1 MLEDQVAFLLQK
13 YLGNYV
19 RGLSKEALKISV
31 WRAGVSSEY
40 YDETDEQGTQC
51 DVELTNMQLKPEA
64 LNSLK
69 LPVRV
74 KAGFLGSVKLKV
86 PWSRLGQEP
95 VLVYLDRIFILA
107 EPATQVEG
115 CSEEAVQEAKR
126 SRVRE
131 MEIKLLERQ
140 QQLKTELNSSWL
152 GSFISTIIGNIKL
165 SIGNIHIR
173 YEDVES
179 NPGHPFAAGLVLSK
193 LAAVT
198 VDDLGKETFAT
209 GGDLDRVKKSV
220 ELESLALYFDSD
232 SSPWSMDKPWEDL
245 TPSEWSQVFE
255 FREQDGS
262 ASVSKKHTYILQP
275 ISGKAKYTKIQLTEA
290 KKTGQ
295 ALQNAAVDLDD
306 VTLSL
311 SKNGYRDIL
320 KMADNF
326 SSFNQRLRY
335 AHLRPSVPVRS
346 DPRAWWKYAYK
357 VVTQQM
363 KKASGSLSWEQL
375 LRNARLR
382 KTYVSLYASLLKSDM
397 SRMVVDDHE
406 EIRKLD
412 RELDMEVILQW
423 RMLAHKFV
431 EQSAETHQYSQQ
443 NKKQSWWSFGWT
455 GSSKDEEDTSS
466 FSDEDWER
474 LNQII
479 GYKESNEY
487 IPGQQDMKLMQFYF
501 EIRMKHNASKL
512 TVDDSEC
519 LADLSCQDF
528 CCNLKMYPEAKI
540 FDLKLGSYRLL
551 SPHGLLAESASAV
564 DSFVGIFSYKPFDEQ
579 LDWSLAAKGSP
590 CYITYLKDSID
601 EIVAFFKS
609 SPTISQ
615 TLALDTA
622 AAVQMTLDEVKRT
635 AQQQVTR
642 VLKDQSRSLLGCCLM
657 YDITPVR
664 FSLNMDI
671 AAPKIT
677 VPTKFRPDD
686 VHETKLLLDL
696 GNLVLQT
703 EVVSTLEEIWESY
716 NSEEQD
722 IYLNFNLV
730 LSDVSAFL
738 VDGDYHWN
746 ETSNEMNLLPVID
759 KCGIALKLQQ
769 IQLESPLY
777 PTTRMAI
784 RVPSLGFHFSPAR
797 YHRLMEVFKIFQDSA
812 SEDSSSNLEHLW
824 DQADFEGWSSL
835 LTWKGVGNREAAWQR
850 RYLRLVGPFLYV
862 FENPKSTTYKQWSS
876 LRGKQVHLVPTELT
890 NGVHNILALHDSGQV
905 NPKERILE
913 DTSALILLFDNDEGR
928 KIWQSRLQ
936 GAIYR
941 ASGSATVSSFPEV
954 ALPSEAHSF
963 KGSFPDTVETEKLF
977 VAGILD
983 ELKICFSCGYES
995 NRKLKKILLAKESSL
1010 FEFRAVGGQVELS
1023 MKDGNLLIGTILRSL
1038 EIEDQYYYPGSP
1050 VPRFLARSFI
1060 SSMQTQEV
1068 PSPGRKN
1075 SAGSKGTPLKK
1086 NDSEENF
1093 FEASDDF
1100 DEFETPML
1108 KERTISDYF
1117 STQNFL
1123 PTSLPSLQPPT
1134 FSRIPGLVPDSE
1146 LQTVGFTL
1154 EGSGTCDSF
1163 VKAQIVI
1170 YDQHSPQ
1177 YNYLDNRVVVSV
1189 ATLTFFCHRPTVI
1202 AIMEFMNAI
1211 NVANG
1216 PDTDKGVYL
1225 DSEEHGTVEESKSHV
1240 EPEPAIDTLLTKGK
1254 SRIVFHLTSSM
1265 AEAQILLMNE
1275 SGDRLATLSQNN
1287 LSTDIKVF
1295 TSSFSIK
1302 AALGNLKIS
1311 DDSLRSN
1318 HPYFWVCDM
1327 RNPGGHSFVEIDF
1340 SSYNVDDEDY
1350 CGYEYSLVGQLS
1362 EVRIVYLNRFVQE
1375 IISYFMGLVPK
1386 SSDGVVKLKDEATNS
1401 ETWVSKNDMEGSP
1414 ALKLDVSFKRPI
1426 IVMPRET
1433 DSNDF
1438 LELDVLYITVQNEF
1452 QWIGGN
1458 KNEMTAVHLDI
1469 LTVTVKDI
1477 NLVIGMNKVR
1487 GETIIQDVEG
1497 LSFELRRSLRD
1508 LRHQLPVVEAAV
1520 KVEVLKAA
1528 LSNREYEIIS
1538 ECALSNFSETP
1549 HTVPA
1554 LDDPRCGTSTTSS
1567 HVSASSSESIQ
1578 DTSQDTET
1586 WIANKFSV
1594 SINLVELSL
1603 HSGSTRDSPL
1613 ASVQAS
1619 GAWLLYKSNTREE
1632 GFLYATLKGF
1642 SVFDDREG
1650 TKDELRLA
1658 IGKSATVRD
1667 TSYFDGYD
1675 NPNELDSGERRIQ
1688 KDLGLEPIPSMLILD
1703 AIFRKSFSS
1712 VSLCVQRPKFLVALD
1727 FLLAIVEF
1735 FVPSARS
1742 LLSNNEDKDL
1752 LSTITPVVLNDQIYY
1767 QERST
1772 FSLSPRKPLIV
1783 DNERFDHFIY
1793 DGKGGKLYLLDR
1805 EGNIL
1810 SKPSSESFIHV
1821 LGCKRLQF
1829 RNVTIVN
1836 GEYLDSCISLGDD
1849 CWYSASE
1856 DDHVYFVRENDG
1868 LLSTL
1873 SEEIAENTVKN
1884 ASADISTEF
1893 VMELQAIGPELTF
1906 YSTSR
1911 NAGENLALST
1921 KVIHART
1928 DAFCRLIMK
1937 GDSMEMNG
1945 SILGLKMESNGIR
1958 VIEPF
1963 DMSVKYSNAS
1973 GKTNLH
1979 LLVSEIYMNFSFS
1992 ILRLFL
1998 AVEEEIS
2005 AFLRMSSKQLSIM
2018 CYQFDKVA
2026 TVQGNANDQVFS
2038 FWRPRAPSGYAIFG
2052 DCLTPM
2058 NDPPSK
2064 GVLALNTNVVRV
2076 KRPLSYKLVW
2086 QSGPLRMNNL
2096 HQNEKD
2102 SKNKPSDVD
2111 QFCSVWLPVA
2121 PVGFVAMGCVVSVG
2135 TAEPP
2140 LSSVF
2145 CLTTSLVSSCSL
2157 RDCIALRGDANMV
2170 FWRIENAFGSFLPGD
2185 PASMSV
2191 PGNAYDLRHML
2202 FNSTDSSSKTISRG
2216 QDSRNDASQIE
2227 RSALTSGRLFE
2238 AVASFKLIWSN
2249 SGTGSRKKLSI
2260 WRPMVPEGMFYFG
2273 DIAVNGYE
2281 PPNSAVVLRGTGEDT
2296 FLRAPEGYEPV
2307 GRIKKHRGIE
2317 GVSFWFPQAP
2327 SGFVAL
2333 GCVASKNS
2341 PMQEEFSLL
2350 RCIRSDMVTGGQFSE
2365 GSVWDSSDART
2376 SESFSLWTVDN
2387 DTGTFLVRSGT
2398 KKPPRRLALKL
2409 AGPPTS
2415 SISDTIIIDA
2425 EIKTFSAVSFDDFGG
2440 MMVPL
2445 FGVSFESVG
2454 LSYHGGTHHLNATV
2468 SLSFVAR
2475 SFNDKYNSW
2484 EPFIE
2489 PMDGFLRYQYDM
2501 NTPGSPAQL
2510 RITSTQD
2517 LNLNVSVSNTN
2528 MLSQAYASWNNIN
2541 LGDELYKKETFS
2553 AAEQPVLDVHQRRNY
2568 YVVPQNKLGQDI
2580 YIRTTEHSSSLVT
2593 LLPSGDD
2600 RSIKVPASRN
2610 LLDSHL
2616 NGRSVKLYRSMITTI
2631 VADAEIKVDGGL
2643 ATGEYLTAVRLFSEN
2658 YSSPDVQQQSAR
2670 TCASAGENSSQNI
2683 RKVNWN
2689 EMFFFKVESE
2699 DNYILEL
2706 LVLDAGRGLPVGIYS
2721 APLKQIVQKFPP
2733 TSSSESVKFVL
2744 TFGDLMSTKT
2754 VEHEIVK
2761 PIGKVRFA
2769 VLVSGRVNV
2778 QQGNRANPSRNKTG
2792 YIQISPS
2799 KEGPWTNMKLNY
2811 AVPAA
2816 CWRFGNSVIAS
2827 EATVKEGN
2835 RYISIRS
2842 LVSVTNTTN
2851 FVVDLRLKGRI
2862 SQSAQSEELGENID
2876 KEDQILVGMLE
2887 PSSTVPVPLSGLSH
2901 SSVPYTLQLKPVIH
2915 HEHVNYSWSD
2925 VQERRSQTEFR
2936 KEEILDICVS
2946 DLYESEN
2953 LLFCSRID
2961 GTSSSCQG
2969 LWFCLSIE
2977 AKEIGKDVHMDPIC
2991 DWSIV
2996 IKSPLCLT
3004 YYLPVSASYSITSS
3018 HLDGEDSSCSQ
3029 GALNPGETVK
3039 VHNVDPRNPLYLSLV
3054 PHGGWE
3060 LIHEPVLISH
3070 PTEAP
3075 SKCINLRSSLSRR
3088 IVQILLEQSSDN
3100 DYLMA
3105 RVIRI
3110 YVPYWISFARLP
3122 PLTLRLID
3130 ISGKKDKRR
3139 FLARSSLERSEKLLY
3154 DIKHDELVD
3163 GYTIASGLNF
3173 KGLGLSSS
3181 VSRHGGGQF
3190 GPVKELSPLGD
3201 MDGAVDLSAYD
3212 DDGKCTHILLCSKPS
3227 SYQAIPT
3234 KVIHVRPYTTF
3245 TNRVGQDLYIKFSVG
3260 DEPKVLHAF
3269 DWRVSFMY
3277 SEGDTD
3283 KLQVRLVDT
3292 DWCLPLE
3299 IVKEDT
3305 FVIAM
3310 RRHDGTQKF
3319 VRAEIRG
3326 YEEGSRFL
3334 VVFRLGPANGPIR
3347 IENRTNSTTISARQ
3361 SGLGEDTWIQVKP
3374 LSTRKYS
3381 WDDPYGQKLIDFSIQ
3396 KGDVTCVM
3404 CIDLENPVGCSTSF
3418 REHGLKFSM
3427 LETIDMKIL
3436 KFTDF
3441 IRRKDE
3447 VYRSPGSE
3455 LIDHHALALKENE
3468 TEPGAG
3474 PLELIVELGLVGIS
3488 LIDHKPRELLYLHLQ
3503 KVFISYM
3510 TGYDSGT
3517 TSRFKLILGQL
3528 QLDNQL
3534 PLSTMPVV
3542 LATESRPDSNRP
3554 VFKANIAVSNMIS
3567 NGIQVYP
3574 HVYIRVTD
3582 QTWRLNI
3589 HEPIIWALIDFYN
3602 NLRFISGSSSP
3613 TVTEVDPEIRI
3624 ELVDISE
3631 IRLKISLETAPTQR
3645 PRGVL
3650 GIWSPVLSA
3659 VGNAF
3664 KIQVHLRKV
3673 MHRGRYMRKS
3683 SIIPAIMNRIKR
3695 DLIHNPLHL
3704 IFSVDFLG
3712 VTKSTLSSLSK
3723 GFAELSTDGQFLQL
3737 RSKQV
3742 WSRRI
3747 TGVGDGLVQGT
3758 EALAQGLA
3766 FGVSGV
3772 LRKPVESA
3780 RQYGVIGI
3788 APGLGRAFV
3797 GFIVQPLSGALD
3809 FFSLTVDGI
3818 SASFMRCV
3826 NILSNKSVPQRIRDP
3841 RAIHRDGI
3849 IKEYD
3854 KIEAA
3859 GQMALYLAEAS
3870 RYFAC
3875 TDLFREPSK
3884 YAWSDY
3890 YEDHFI
3896 LPNQRIAL
3904 VTNKRVILLQ
3914 CLDLDK
3920 MDKKPSKILW
3930 DVPWEEV
3937 LALELAKA
3945 GYQRPSHVIIHLKN
3959 FRRSE
3964 NFVRLI
3970 KCHVEEREP
3979 QALSLCSSI
3988 RKMWRCHQAAMKVVP
4003 LEVPWGQRHVYFAS
4017 DDDRRESHSL
4027 SRPFLSSRGTS
4038 SAVEQQP
4045 INHTVNFQKMWSSE
4059 PEIRSRCKLVA
4070 KQVADDGRV
4079 FSIWRPLCPNGFVST
4094 GDVAH
4099 VGTHLP
4105 HFAEVYKNVDGNF
4118 TLPLGYDLVWRN
4130 CAEDYRSPVSIWLP
4144 RAPEGYVALGCVAV
4158 PAFEEPPL
4166 GSAFCMNERFV
4177 EDAEFEEQIIWASS
4191 DAYPW
4196 GCYIYHVRSGSLQ
4209 FMALRLPKEQSELRP
4224 KKISGSFVQ
4233 QASGAS

>member
-1 MLEDQVAFLLQK
+1 M
-13 YLGNYV
+13 
-19 RGLSKEALKISV
+19 
-31 WRAGVSSEY
+31 
-40 YDETDEQGTQC
+40 
-51 DVELTNMQLKPEA
+51 
-64 LNSLK
+64 
-69 LPVRV
+69 
-74 KAGFLGSVKLKV
+74 
-86 PWSRLGQEP
+86 
-95 VLVYLDRIFILA
+95 
-107 EPATQVEG
+107 
-115 CSEEAVQEAKR
+115 
-126 SRVRE
+126 
-131 MEIKLLERQ
+131 
-140 QQLKTELNSSWL
+140 KT
-152 GSFISTIIGNIKL
+152 
-165 SIGNIHIR
+165 R
-173 YEDVES
+173 R
-179 NPGHPFAAGLVLSK
+179 GHPFAAGLVLSK
-193 LAAVT
+193 LSAVT

-245 TPSEWSQVFE
+245 LPLEWSQVFE
-255 FREQDGS
+255 IREKEDS
-262 ASVSKKHTYILQP
+262 RPTSKRHTYILQP

-311 SKNGYRDIL
+311 SKDGYRDIL

-326 SSFNQRLRY
+326 SSFNQRLKY
-335 AHLRPSVPVRS
+335 AHLRPSLPVKS

-357 VVTQQM
+357 VVTEEM

-397 SRMVVDDHE
+397 NRLVVDDHE
-406 EIRKLD
+406 EIKRLD
-412 RELDMEVILQW
+412 RELDVEVILQW

-431 EQSAETHQYSQQ
+431 EQSAETYPNGQQ
-443 NKKQSWWSFGWT
+443 NKQSWWSFGWT
-455 GSSKDEEDTSS
+455 GSSKDEEDSKS
-466 FSDEDWER
+466 FSNEDWER
-474 LNQII
+474 LNRII
-479 GYKESNEY
+479 GYKENNEY

-512 TVDDSEC
+512 TIDDSEC

-528 CCNLKMYPEAKI
+528 CCKLKMYPEAKI

-551 SPHGLLAESASAV
+551 SPYGLLAESASVV
-564 DSFVGIFSYKPFDEQ
+564 DSFVGVFSYKPFDEQ
-579 LDWSLAAKGSP
+579 LDWSLTAKASP

-601 EIVAFFKS
+601 QIVSFFKS

-615 TLALDTA
+615 TLALETA

-635 AQQQVTR
+635 AQQQMTR
-642 VLKDQSRSLLGCCLM
+642 VLKDQSK
-657 YDITPVR
+657 

-696 GNLVLQT
+696 GNLVLRT
-703 EVVSTLEEIWESY
+703 EEIWDSY
-716 NSEEQD
+716 TSEEQD

-746 ETSNEMNLLPVID
+746 ETSNEINLLPVID

-777 PTTRMAI
+777 PSTRMAI

-797 YHRLMEVFKIFQDSA
+797 YHRLMEILKTFQDSA
-812 SEDSSSNLEHLW
+812 SENSSSNLEHLW
-824 DQADFEGWSSL
+824 DQADFQGWSSL
-835 LTWKGVGNREAAWQR
+835 LTWKGVGNREASWQR

-862 FENPKSTTYKQWSS
+862 FENPTSTTYKQWSS
-876 LRGKQVHLVPTELT
+876 LRGKQVHQVPTELT

-905 NPKERILE
+905 NPKILE
-913 DTSALILLFDNDEGR
+913 GTGALILLFDNDEGR

-941 ASGSATVSSFPEV
+941 ASGSAAVSSFPEV
-954 ALPSEAHSF
+954 ALLSEAHSL
-963 KGSFPDTVETEKLF
+963 KGSFPDVVDTEKLF

-995 NRKLKKILLAKESSL
+995 NHKLKKILLAKESSL

-1023 MKDGNLLIGTILRSL
+1023 MKGGNLLIGTILRSL

-1060 SSMQTQEV
+1060 NSMQTQEV
-1068 PSPGRKN
+1068 PTPGRKN

-1086 NDSEENF
+1086 NDSEESF

-1100 DEFETPML
+1100 DDFETPKL
-1108 KERTISDYF
+1108 QERTISDYF
-1117 STQNFL
+1117 STQDVL
-1123 PTSLPSLQPPT
+1123 PTSIPSLQPPT

-1154 EGSGTCDSF
+1154 EGSGMFDSF
-1163 VKAQIVI
+1163 VKAQMVI

-1177 YNYLDNRVVVSV
+1177 YNNLDNMVVVTV

-1211 NVANG
+1211 NLANG
-1216 PDTDKGVYL
+1216 PDIDKDKDTYL
-1225 DSEEHGTVEESKSHV
+1225 DSVEDGRVEESKSDL
-1240 EPEPAIDTLLTKGK
+1240 EPEPAIKSLLAKGK

-1275 SGDRLATLSQNN
+1275 NGDRFATLSQNN

-1295 TSSFSIK
+1295 VSSFSIK

-1311 DDSLRSN
+1311 DDSLRSS

-1327 RNPGGHSFVEIDF
+1327 RNPGGRSFVEIDF
-1340 SSYNVDDEDY
+1340 SSYNVGDEDY
-1350 CGYEYSLVGQLS
+1350 CGYDYSLVGQLS

-1386 SSDGVVKLKDEATNS
+1386 SSDGAVKLKDDVTNS
-1401 ETWVSKNDMEGSP
+1401 EKWVSKTDMEGSP
-1414 ALKLDVSFKRPI
+1414 ALKLDVSFSRPI

-1433 DSNDF
+1433 DSADF
-1438 LELDVLYITVQNEF
+1438 LELDVLYITVQNDF
-1452 QWIGGN
+1452 QWIGGD
-1458 KNEMTAVHLDI
+1458 KNEMSAVHLDI
-1469 LTVTVKDI
+1469 LTVTVRDI
-1477 NLVIGMNKVR
+1477 NLVIGMNMVR

-1497 LSFELRRSLRD
+1497 LSFELCRSLRD
-1508 LRHQLPVVEAAV
+1508 LRHQLPVVEAAI

-1549 HTVPA
+1549 RTVPA
-1554 LDDPRCGTSTTSS
+1554 LDDREYGTSTTPS

-1578 DTSQDTET
+1578 DLSKDTET

-1619 GAWLLYKSNTREE
+1619 GAWLLYKSNTRQES
-1632 GFLYATLKGF
+1632 FLYATLKGF

-1667 TSYFDGYD
+1667 TSSFDGYD
-1675 NPNELDSGERRIQ
+1675 NPNEFDSGERRIQ

-1703 AIFRKSFSS
+1703 AIFRKSSSS

-1742 LLSNNEDKDL
+1742 LLSNDEDKDL
-1752 LSTITPVVLNDQIYY
+1752 LHMIFPVVLNDQIYY
-1767 QERST
+1767 QEQST
-1772 FSLSPRKPLIV
+1772 FSLSPQKPLIV

-1805 EGNIL
+1805 EGKIL
-1810 SKPSSESFIHV
+1810 SSPSSESFIHV

-1829 RNVTIVN
+1829 RNVSIVN

-1849 CWYSASE
+1849 CLYSASE
-1856 DDHVYFVRENDG
+1856 DDRVYLVRENDG
-1868 LLSTL
+1868 PLSIP
-1873 SEEIAENTVKN
+1873 SEDTAEDTVKK

-1893 VMELQAIGPELTF
+1893 IMELQAIGPELTF

-1928 DAFCRLIMK
+1928 DAFCRLVMK
-1937 GDSMEMNG
+1937 GSSMDLNG
-1945 SILGLKMESNGIR
+1945 NILGLKMESNGIR

-2005 AFLRMSSKQLSIM
+2005 AFLRMSSKKISLV

-2026 TVQGNANDQVFS
+2026 TMQGNANDQVFS

-2052 DCLTPM
+2052 DYLTPM
-2058 NDPPSK
+2058 NDPPTK

-2086 QSGPLRMNNL
+2086 QSGPPRTNDF

-2102 SKNKPSDVD
+2102 SKNKLSNVD
-2111 QFCSVWLPVA
+2111 QLCSVWLPVA
-2121 PVGFVAMGCVVSVG
+2121 PVGYVAMGCVVSAG

-2145 CLTTSLVSSCSL
+2145 CLTASLVSSCNL
-2157 RDCIALRGDANMV
+2157 RDCIALRGNANMI
-2170 FWRIENAFGSFLPGD
+2170 FWRIDNAFGSFLPGD

-2191 PGNAYDLRHML
+2191 RGNAYDLRHML
-2202 FNSTDSSSKTISRG
+2202 FNSVDSSSKTISRE
-2216 QDSRNDASQIE
+2216 QDSRNDASQLE

-2249 SGTGSRKKLSI
+2249 SGTSSPKKLSI
-2260 WRPMVPEGMFYFG
+2260 WRPMLSEGMFYFG

-2281 PPNSAVVLRGTGEDT
+2281 PPNSAIVLRDTGEGT
-2296 FLRAPEGYEPV
+2296 FLRAPDNYEIV
-2307 GRIKKHRGIE
+2307 GQIKKHRGTE

-2333 GCVASKNS
+2333 GCVASKNF
-2341 PMQEEFSLL
+2341 PTKEDFSLL
-2350 RCIRSDMVTGGQFSE
+2350 RCIRSDMVSGGQFSE
-2365 GSVWDSSDART
+2365 ESVWDSSDART

-2387 DTGTFLVRSGT
+2387 DAGTFLVRSEYR
-2398 KKPPRRLALKL
+2398 KPPRRLALKL

-2415 SISDTIIIDA
+2415 SSSDSIIIDA
-2425 EIKTFSAVSFDDFGG
+2425 EIKTFSAVSFDDYGG

-2445 FGVSFESVG
+2445 FGMSFDSVG
-2454 LSYHGGTHHLNATV
+2454 LSYHGGPNHLNATV

-2475 SFNDKYNSW
+2475 SYNDKYNSW

-2489 PMDGFLRYQYDM
+2489 PTDGFLRYQYDM
-2501 NTPGSPAQL
+2501 NTPGSTGQL
-2510 RITSTQD
+2510 RITSTRD

-2528 MLSQAYASWNNIN
+2528 MLSQAYASWNNIS
-2541 LGDELYKKETFS
+2541 LGDELYKKEAFS
-2553 AAEQPVLDVHQRRNY
+2553 PTEQPVLDVHQRRSY

-2600 RSIKVPASRN
+2600 RSIKVPASRD

-2616 NGRSVKLYRSMITTI
+2616 NGRSVKLYRLMITAI
-2631 VADAEIKVDGGL
+2631 LADAEIKVDEGL
-2643 ATGEYLTAVRLFSEN
+2643 ATGEYLTAVRLFSEDHSI
-2658 YSSPDVQQQSAR
+2658 YGIQQQSAR
-2670 TCASAGENSSQNI
+2670 TCASAGEHSSQNI

-2706 LVLDAGRGLPVGIYS
+2706 LVLDAGRGQPVGIYS
-2721 APLKQIVQKFPP
+2721 VPLKQVVQKLSP
-2733 TSSSESVKFVL
+2733 TSSSDCAKFDL
-2744 TFGDLMSTKT
+2744 TLGDLMSTKT
-2754 VEHEIVK
+2754 VENETVK
-2761 PIGKVRFA
+2761 PSGKIRFA
-2769 VLVSGRVNV
+2769 ILVSGRANV
-2778 QQGNRANPSRNKTG
+2778 QQGSRARPSRYKTG

-2816 CWRFGNSVIAS
+2816 CWRLGNCVIAS

-2835 RYISIRS
+2835 RYVSIRS
-2842 LVSVTNTTN
+2842 LVSITNTTN
-2851 FVVDLRLKGRI
+2851 FVVDLRLKGRS
-2862 SQSAQSEELGENID
+2862 SQSARSNEQGENFD
-2876 KEDQILVGMLE
+2876 REDQILVGMLE

-2901 SSVPYTLQLKPVIH
+2901 PFVPYTLQLRPAIH
-2915 HEHVNYSWSD
+2915 YEHMNYSWSD
-2925 VQERRSQTEFR
+2925 VQEKRSQTEFR

-2953 LLFCSRID
+2953 LLFCSQID
-2961 GTSSSCQG
+2961 GTSSSGQG
-2969 LWFCLSIE
+2969 LWFCLTIE
-2977 AKEIGKDVHMDPIC
+2977 AKEIGKDVHMDPIY

-3004 YYLPVSASYSITSS
+3004 YYLPISAHYTVSSS
-3018 HLDGEDSSCSQ
+3018 HLDNEDSNCSQ
-3029 GALNPGETVK
+3029 GTLNPGEAVK
-3039 VHNVDPRNPLYLSLV
+3039 VHNVDPRNPLYLSLI

-3060 LIHEPVLISH
+3060 IMHEPVLISH

-3075 SKCINLRSSLSRR
+3075 SKFINLRSSLSKR

-3130 ISGKKDKRR
+3130 VSGRKDKRR
-3139 FLARSSLERSEKLLY
+3139 FLARPHLERSEKLLY

-3163 GYTIASGLNF
+3163 GYTIASGLSF

-3181 VSRHGGGQF
+3181 VGRHGGRF
-3190 GPVKELSPLGD
+3190 GSVKELSPLGD
-3201 MDGAVDLSAYD
+3201 MDGLVDLSAYD

-3227 SYQAIPT
+3227 SYQAVPT

-3245 TNRVGQDLYIKFSVG
+3245 TNRVGQDLYIKLSVG
-3260 DEPKVLHAF
+3260 DEPKVLHAY

-3277 SEGDTD
+3277 TEGDTD

-3292 DWCLPLE
+3292 DWCQPLE

-3305 FVIAM
+3305 IVIAM
-3310 RRHDGTQKF
+3310 RKQDGTQKF
-3319 VRAEIRG
+3319 VKAEIRG

-3334 VVFRLGPANGPIR
+3334 MVFRLGPAYGPIR
-3347 IENRTNSTTISARQ
+3347 IENRTSSTTISTRQ

-3381 WDDPYGQKLIDFSIQ
+3381 LDDPYGQKVIDVGIQ
-3396 KGDVTCVM
+3396 KGEVTCVL
-3404 CIDLENPVGCSTSF
+3404 CVDLENPVGSSTSF
-3418 REHGLKFSM
+3418 REHDIEFSVI
-3427 LETIDMKIL
+3427 ETIDIKIL
-3436 KFTDF
+3436 KFTDY
-3441 IRRKDE
+3441 IRRQEE
-3447 VYRSPGSE
+3447 VYGLPGSE
-3455 LIDHHALALKENE
+3455 LIDHQASALKKNE
-3468 TEPGAG
+3468 TEPGAR
-3474 PLELIVELGLVGIS
+3474 PLELIVELGVVGIS

-3534 PLSTMPVV
+3534 PLSTMPVL

-3554 VFKANIAVSNMIS
+3554 VFKANIAVSNVTS

-3589 HEPIIWALIDFYN
+3589 HEPIIWALVDFYN
-3602 NLRFISGSSSP
+3602 NLRFVSSSSST
-3613 TVTEVDPEIRI
+3613 TVIEVDPEIRI

-3673 MHRGRYMRKS
+3673 MHRSRFMRKS
-3683 SIIPAIMNRIKR
+3683 SIVPAIVNRIKR

-3747 TGVGDGLVQGT
+3747 TGIGDGLVQGT
-3758 EALAQGLA
+3758 EAFAQGLA

-3826 NILSNKSVPQRIRDP
+3826 NILSNKSVPKRIRDP

-3849 IKEYD
+3849 LREYD
-3854 KIEAA
+3854 KVEAA

-3875 TDLFREPSK
+3875 ADLFREPSK

-3890 YEDHFI
+3890 YEDHFV

-3904 VTNKRVILLQ
+3904 VTSKRVILLQ

-3920 MDKKPSKILW
+3920 MDRKPSKILW

-3959 FRRSE
+3959 FRRFE

-3970 KCHVEEREP
+3970 KCNIDEEPEP

-3988 RKMWRCHQAAMKVVP
+3988 RKMWRSHQAAMEVIPLKVP
-4003 LEVPWGQRHVYFAS
+4003 SGQRHAYFVS
-4017 DDDRRESHSL
+4017 DDDKRESHSL
-4027 SRPFLSSRGTS
+4027 SRPLLSSRGTS
-4038 SAVEQQP
+4038 SNAEQRL
-4045 INHTVNFQKMWSSE
+4045 INHTVNFRKMWSSE
-4059 PEIRSRCKLVA
+4059 PAIRSRCKLVA

-4079 FSIWRPLCPNGFVST
+4079 FSVWRPQCPSGYVSI

-4099 VGTHLP
+4099 VGTHPP
-4105 HFAEVYKNVDGNF
+4105 HFAAVYRTVNGNF
-4118 TLPLGYDLVWRN
+4118 ALPLGYDLVWRN

-4144 RAPEGYVALGCVAV
+4144 RPPGGYVALGCVAV

-4166 GSAFCMNERFV
+4166 DCAFCVNERFA
-4177 EDAEFEEQIIWASS
+4177 EDAGFEEQIIWASS

-4196 GCYIYHVRSGSLQ
+4196 GCYIYQVQSGSLQ

-4224 KKISGSFVQ
+4224 KKISESFVQ
-4233 QASGAS
+4233 RASETS

>member
-31 WRAGVSSEY
+31 WRG
-40 YDETDEQGTQC
+40 

-115 CSEEAVQEAKR
+115 CSEDAVQEAKR

-131 MEIKLLERQ
+131 MEIKLLESQ
-140 QQLKTELNSSWL
+140 QQMKSELNSSWL
-152 GSFISTIIGNIKL
+152 GSFISTVIGNIKL
-165 SIGNIHIR
+165 FIGNIHIR
-173 YEDVES
+173 YEDTES

-193 LAAVT
+193 LSAVT

-220 ELESLALYFDSD
+220 ELEGLALYFDSD
-232 SSPWSMDKPWEDL
+232 SSPWSIHKSWEDL
-245 TPSEWSQVFE
+245 LPSEWSQIFE
-255 FREQDGS
+255 FRKQDS
-262 ASVSKKHTYILQP
+262 SSPPSKTHTYILRP
-275 ISGKAKYTKIQLTEA
+275 ISGKAKYTKVQLDAA

-295 ALQNAAVDLDD
+295 ALQNAVVDLDD

-311 SKNGYRDIL
+311 SKDGYRDVL

-326 SSFNQRLRY
+326 SSFNQRLKY
-335 AHLRPSVPVRS
+335 AHYRPSLPVKS
-346 DPRAWWKYAYK
+346 DPRSWWKYAYK
-357 VVTQQM
+357 VVINET
-363 KKASGSLSWEQL
+363 KKASGNLSWEQL
-375 LRNARLR
+375 LKYARLR
-382 KTYVSLYASLLKSDM
+382 KKYVSSYASLLKSDM
-397 SRMVVDDHE
+397 SRLVVDDGE
-406 EIRKLD
+406 EIKRLD

-431 EQSAETHQYSQQ
+431 EQSAEKHQYAQQ
-443 NKKQSWWSFGWT
+443 NKQSWWSFGWT
-455 GSSKDEEDTSS
+455 GSSKDEGDSKS

-474 LNQII
+474 LNRII
-479 GYKESNEY
+479 GYKENTDY
-487 IPGQQDMKLMQFYF
+487 IPAQQDMKLMQFYF

-512 TVDDSEC
+512 IIDSSEC
-519 LADLSCQDF
+519 LADLSCENF

-540 FDLKLGSYRLL
+540 FDLKLGSYKLL
-551 SPHGLLAESASAV
+551 SPYGLLAESASDA
-564 DSFVGIFSYKPFDEQ
+564 DSLVGFFSYKPFDEQ
-579 LDWSLAAKGSP
+579 LDWSFTAKASP

-601 EIVAFFKS
+601 QIIEFFKS

-615 TLALDTA
+615 TLAIETA

-635 AQQQVTR
+635 AQQQMTR
-642 VLKDQSRSLLGCCLM
+642 VLKDQSR
-657 YDITPVR
+657 
-664 FSLNMDI
+664 FSLNLDI

-677 VPTKFRPDD
+677 VPTKFCPDD
-686 VHETKLLLDL
+686 LHETKLLLDL
-696 GNLVLQT
+696 GNLILRT
-703 EVVSTLEEIWESY
+703 EEIWDSCA
-716 NSEEQD
+716 SEEQD
-722 IYLNFNLV
+722 LYLNFNLV

-746 ETSNEMNLLPVID
+746 ETLPEVNLMPVID

-777 PTTRMAI
+777 PSTRMAV

-797 YHRLMEVFKIFQDSA
+797 YHRLMQILKIFQDND
-812 SEDSSSNLEHLW
+812 SEKNSSDLAHLW

-835 LTWKGVGNREAAWQR
+835 LTWKGVGNREATWQR
-850 RYLRLVGPFLYV
+850 RYLRLVGPFL
-862 FENPKSTTYKQWSS
+862 
-876 LRGKQVHLVPTELT
+876 LRNKQVH
-890 NGVHNILALHDSGQV
+890 Q
-905 NPKERILE
+905 ILE
-913 DTSALILLFDNDEGR
+913 DTGALILLFDNEETR
-928 KIWQSRLQ
+928 KTWQSRLQ

-941 ASGSATVSSFPEV
+941 ASGSAAISSFPEV
-954 ALPSEAHSF
+954 SLPSEVHSF
-963 KGSFPDTVETEKLF
+963 KGNFPDVVNIEKLF

-995 NRKLKKILLAKESSL
+995 NHKLKKVLLAKESSL

-1023 MKDGNLLIGTILRSL
+1023 MKGGNLLIGTILRSL

-1050 VPRFLARSFI
+1050 VPRYLARSFI
-1060 SSMQTQEV
+1060 NSTQTKEV
-1068 PSPGRKN
+1068 PTPSQKN
-1075 SAGSKGTPLKK
+1075 SAGPKGTSLKK
-1086 NDSEENF
+1086 SESEERF

-1108 KERTISDYF
+1108 HERSISDYF

-1123 PTSLPSLQPPT
+1123 PTNLPSLQPPA
-1134 FSRIPGLVPDSE
+1134 FSRIPGLMPDSE
-1146 LQTVGFTL
+1146 LQSAGFT
-1154 EGSGTCDSF
+1154 SGGITFDSF
-1163 VKAQIVI
+1163 VKAQMVI
-1170 YDQHSPQ
+1170 YDQQSPQ
-1177 YNYLDNRVVVSV
+1177 YNNLDNRVVLTV

-1211 NVANG
+1211 NLANV
-1216 PDTDKGVYL
+1216 PDANKNKDTTLNPIEDNI
-1225 DSEEHGTVEESKSHV
+1225 VEEPKSDL
-1240 EPEPAIDTLLTKGK
+1240 EPEPVIKRLLAKGK
-1254 SRIVFHLTSSM
+1254 SRTVFHLTSSM

-1275 SGDRLATLSQNN
+1275 KGDRLATLSQNN

-1327 RNPGGHSFVEIDF
+1327 RNPGGSSFVEIDF

-1350 CGYEYSLVGQLS
+1350 SGYDYSLSAQLS

-1386 SSDGVVKLKDEATNS
+1386 SSDGVVKLKDDVTNS
-1401 ETWVSKNDMEGSP
+1401 EKWVSKTDMEGSP
-1414 ALKLDVSFKRPI
+1414 ALKLDVSFSRPI

-1433 DSNDF
+1433 KSKDF
-1438 LELDVLYITVQNEF
+1438 LELDVLYIKIQNEF

-1458 KNEMTAVHLDI
+1458 KNEMSAVHLEI

-1477 NLVIGMNKVR
+1477 NLTIGMNMVC

-1497 LSFELRRSLRD
+1497 LSFEIHRSLRD
-1508 LRHQLPVVEAAV
+1508 LMHQLPVVEAAI
-1520 KVEVLKAA
+1520 KVDVLKAA

-1549 HTVPA
+1549 QVVPA
-1554 LDDPRCGTSTTSS
+1554 LDDPRYGPSTAES
-1567 HVSASSSESIQ
+1567 HVSSSSVSSESIQ
-1578 DTSQDTET
+1578 DLSQDAET
-1586 WIANKFSV
+1586 WITNKLSV

-1603 HSGSTRDSPL
+1603 HSGSTRDSPI

-1632 GFLYATLKGF
+1632 SFLFATLKGF

-1667 TSYFDGYD
+1667 TSSADGY
-1675 NPNELDSGERRIQ
+1675 NNANELDSGERRIQ

-1703 AIFRKSFSS
+1703 AILRKSSS
-1712 VSLCVQRPKFLVALD
+1712 TVSLCVQRPKFLVALD

-1742 LLSNNEDKDL
+1742 LLSNDEDKDL
-1752 LSTITPVVLNDQIYY
+1752 LHMTSPLVFSDQVYY
-1767 QERST
+1767 QECST
-1772 FSLSPRKPLIV
+1772 LSLSSQKPLIV
-1783 DNERFDHFIY
+1783 DSEKFDHYVY
-1793 DGKGGKLYLLDR
+1793 DGKGGKLYLRDG
-1805 EGNIL
+1805 EGKIL
-1810 SKPSSESFIHV
+1810 SGPSSEKFIHV
-1821 LGCKRLQF
+1821 LCGKGLQF

-1836 GEYLDSCISLGDD
+1836 GEYLDSCIYLGSD

-1856 DDHVYFVRENDG
+1856 NDHVYLARENDG
-1868 LLSTL
+1868 LLSTT
-1873 SEEIAENTVKN
+1873 SEEIKEDVVKN
-1884 ASADISTEF
+1884 TSVNRSTEF
-1893 VMELQAIGPELTF
+1893 IIEVQAIGPELTF

-1911 NAGENLALST
+1911 SAGENLALST

-1937 GDSMEMNG
+1937 GDSMEMSGN
-1945 SILGLKMESNGIR
+1945 ILGLKMESNGIR

-1963 DMSVKYSNAS
+1963 DMSMKYSNAS

-2005 AFLRMSSKQLSIM
+2005 AFLRMSSKKMSLVCS
-2018 CYQFDKVA
+2018 QFDKVA
-2026 TVQGNANDQVFS
+2026 TTQGNASDQVYS

-2052 DCLTPM
+2052 DFLTPM
-2058 NDPPSK
+2058 NGSPTK
-2064 GVLALNTNVVRV
+2064 GVLALNTNIVRV

-2086 QSGPLRMNNL
+2086 RSGSPRTNELQ
-2096 HQNEKD
+2096 HSEKD
-2102 SKNKPSDVD
+2102 VKSTPPNVD
-2111 QFCSVWLPVA
+2111 QFCSIWLPIA
-2121 PVGFVAMGCVVSVG
+2121 PVGYVAMGCVASIG
-2135 TAEPP
+2135 TTEPP

-2145 CLTTSLVSSCSL
+2145 CLSASLVSSCGL
-2157 RDCIALRGDANMV
+2157 RDCIPLRGNANMT
-2170 FWRIENAFGSFLPGD
+2170 FWRVDNAFGSFLPGD
-2185 PASMSV
+2185 PVHMCMD
-2191 PGNAYDLRHML
+2191 GNAYDLRHML
-2202 FNSTDSSSKTISRG
+2202 FNNADSSKTSSIG
-2216 QDSRNDASQIE
+2216 QHSHNDASQIQ
-2227 RSALTSGRLFE
+2227 RSALNSGRLFE
-2238 AVASFKLIWSN
+2238 TVASFKLIWSN
-2249 SGTGSRKKLSI
+2249 NGSSSPKKLSI
-2260 WRPMVPEGMFYFG
+2260 WRPMLSEGMFCFG

-2281 PPNSAVVLRGTGEDT
+2281 PPNSAVVLRNFGDDT
-2296 FLRAPEGYEPV
+2296 FLRAPEGYQLV
-2307 GRIKKHRGIE
+2307 GRIKKHRGTE

-2327 SGFVAL
+2327 PGFVAL
-2333 GCVASKNS
+2333 GCVASKS
-2341 PMQEEFSLL
+2341 SSMKEDLYFL
-2350 RCIRSDMVTGGQFSE
+2350 RCIRSDMVKGGQFSE
-2365 GSVWDSSDART
+2365 ESVWDSSGART
-2376 SESFSLWTVDN
+2376 SERFSLWTVDN
-2387 DTGTFLVRSGT
+2387 DAGTFLVRSGFRR
-2398 KKPPRRLALKL
+2398 PPRRLALKL

-2415 SISDTIIIDA
+2415 SSSDSIIIDA
-2425 EIKTFSAVSFDDFGG
+2425 EIKSFSAVSFDDYGG

-2445 FGVSFESVG
+2445 FGMSFDSVG
-2454 LSYHGGTHHLNATV
+2454 FSYHGGPQHLNATV
-2468 SLSFVAR
+2468 GLSFVAR
-2475 SFNDKYNSW
+2475 SYNDKYSSW

-2489 PMDGFLRYQYDM
+2489 PTDGFLRYQYDM
-2501 NTPGSPAQL
+2501 NTPGSPGQL
-2510 RITSTQD
+2510 RIASTRD
-2517 LNLNVSVSNTN
+2517 LNLNISVSNIN
-2528 MLSQAYASWNNIN
+2528 MLSQAYASWNNIS
-2541 LGDELYKKETFS
+2541 LGNELYRKDTSSTSEKS
-2553 AAEQPVLDVHQRRNY
+2553 ILDVHERRSY
-2568 YVVPQNKLGQDI
+2568 YVIPQNKLGLDV
-2580 YIRTTEHSSSLVT
+2580 YIRTTEYRSSDVT
-2593 LLPSGDD
+2593 RLSSGDD
-2600 RSIKVPASRN
+2600 KSIKVPASRD

-2616 NGRSVKLYRSMITTI
+2616 KGRSVRLYRLMVTAIL
-2631 VADAEIKVDGGL
+2631 ADAEIKVGEGL
-2643 ATGEYLTAVRLFSEN
+2643 ATGEYLAAVRIYSEDRIV
-2658 YSSPDVQQQSAR
+2658 SGVQQQSAR
-2670 TCASAGENSSQNI
+2670 TCAAAGEQSSQSI
-2683 RKVNWN
+2683 KKVEWN
-2689 EMFFFKVESE
+2689 EMFFFKIESE
-2699 DNYILEL
+2699 DNYILEFV
-2706 LVLDAGRGLPVGIYS
+2706 VLDAGGGQPVGIYS
-2721 APLKQIVQKFPP
+2721 TPLKQVVQKLPS
-2733 TSSSESVKFVL
+2733 TSSSNCPKFDL
-2744 TFGDLMSTKT
+2744 TLGDLSSTKT
-2754 VEHEIVK
+2754 VEHESVK
-2761 PIGKVRFA
+2761 SSGKIRFA
-2769 VLVSGRVNV
+2769 VLISGRANAPR
-2778 QQGNRANPSRNKTG
+2778 GSRASQATSKAG

-2816 CWRFGNSVIAS
+2816 CWRFGNCVIAS

-2835 RYISIRS
+2835 RYVSIRS
-2842 LVSVTNTTN
+2842 LVSVTNTTD
-2851 FVVDLRLKGRI
+2851 FIIDLRLKGQYSRS
-2862 SQSAQSEELGENID
+2862 SQSDGHGESSTND
-2876 KEDQILVGMLE
+2876 DQISIGLLE
-2887 PSSTVPVPLSGLSH
+2887 PGSTVPIPLSGISNPVVL
-2901 SSVPYTLQLKPVIH
+2901 YMLQLRPANH
-2915 HEHVNYSWSD
+2915 HELVQYSWSD
-2925 VQERRSQTEFR
+2925 VQEKHSQTEYR
-2936 KEEILDICVS
+2936 NEEILDICVS

-2953 LLFCSRID
+2953 LLFCAQTD
-2961 GTSSSCQG
+2961 GTSSAFQG

-2977 AKEIGKDVHMDPIC
+2977 AKEIGKDVHTDPIY
-2991 DWSIV
+2991 DWSII
-2996 IKSPLCLT
+2996 IKSPLSLA
-3004 YYLPVSASYSITSS
+3004 YYLPISAHYILSVS
-3018 HLDGEDSSCSQ
+3018 HLDEEDSSCSQ
-3029 GALNPGETVK
+3029 GTLNPGEVVK
-3039 VHNVDPRNPLYLSLV
+3039 AQNVDPRNPLYLSLV
-3054 PHGGWE
+3054 PHGGWTST
-3060 LIHEPVLISH
+3060 HEPVPISH
-3070 PTEAP
+3070 PTEVP
-3075 SKCINLRSSLSRR
+3075 SKFINLRSSLSGR
-3088 IVQILLEQSSDN
+3088 IVQIVLEQSSDKDN
-3100 DYLMA
+3100 LMA
-3105 RVIRI
+3105 KSIRI

-3122 PLTLRLID
+3122 PINLQFID
-3130 ISGKKDKRR
+3130 ISGRKDKRR
-3139 FLARSSLERSEKLLY
+3139 ILARPRSERNEKIMYELQ
-3154 DIKHDELVD
+3154 HEELVE

-3173 KGLGLSSS
+3173 KGLGLSASAC
-3181 VSRHGGGQF
+3181 RHGSGQF
-3190 GPVKELSPLGD
+3190 GLLKELSPLSD

-3212 DDGKCTHILLCSKPS
+3212 GDGNCTHILLCSKPS
-3227 SYQAIPT
+3227 SYQAVPT
-3234 KVIHVRPYTTF
+3234 KVIYVRPYITF
-3245 TNRVGQDLYIKFSVG
+3245 TNRVGQDLYIKLSIG
-3260 DEPKVLHAF
+3260 DEPKVLYAH

-3277 SEGDTD
+3277 SEGETE

-3292 DWCLPLE
+3292 DWCQPLD

-3305 FVIAM
+3305 IVIAM
-3310 RRHDGTQKF
+3310 RKQDGTQKF
-3319 VRAEIRG
+3319 IKAEIRG

-3334 VVFRLGPANGPIR
+3334 IVFRLGPSDGPIR
-3347 IENRTNSTTISARQ
+3347 IENRTNNTAIGIRQ
-3361 SGLGEDTWIQVKP
+3361 SGLREDSWIQVKP

-3381 WDDPYGQKLIDFSIQ
+3381 WDDPYGHTTFDVNIQ
-3396 KGDVTCVM
+3396 QGDVTLFQCV
-3404 CIDLENPVGCSTSF
+3404 DLENPDESSTGF
-3418 REHGLKFSM
+3418 REHHLKLSIV
-3427 LETIDMKIL
+3427 ETADVKIL
-3436 KFTDF
+3436 KFVDYP
-3441 IRRKDE
+3441 RRQE
-3447 VYRSPGSE
+3447 GEYRSDLGDQQASPVMQ
-3455 LIDHHALALKENE
+3455 NE
-3468 TEPGAG
+3468 TDTGAAL
-3474 PLELIVELGLVGIS
+3474 LELIVELGVVGAS

-3517 TSRFKLILGQL
+3517 TSRFKLIIGHM

-3534 PLSTMPVV
+3534 PLSIMPVAF
-3542 LATESRPDSNRP
+3542 ATESIPDPNHP
-3554 VFKANIAVSNMIS
+3554 VFKANIAVSNVTS

-3589 HEPIIWALIDFYN
+3589 HEPIIWALVDFYS
-3602 NLRFISGSSSP
+3602 NLRFVSTNSSS

-3659 VGNAF
+3659 VGNAL

-3673 MHRGRYMRKS
+3673 MHKRRYMRKS
-3683 SIIPAIMNRIKR
+3683 SIIPAITNRIKR

-3704 IFSVDFLG
+3704 IFSVDFFG

-3758 EALAQGLA
+3758 EAFAQGLA

-3780 RQYGVIGI
+3780 RQYGAIGV
-3788 APGLGRAFV
+3788 AHGLGRAFV
-3797 GFIVQPLSGALD
+3797 GFIVQPLSGAFD

-3826 NILSNKSVPQRIRDP
+3826 DILNNKHVPQRIRDP

-3849 IKEYD
+3849 IREYD
-3854 KIEAA
+3854 KVQAA

-3896 LPNQRIAL
+3896 VQNQRVAL

-3914 CLDLDK
+3914 CVDLDK

-3937 LALELAKA
+3937 LTLELAKA

-3970 KCHVEEREP
+3970 KCNVDEEHEP
-3979 QALSLCSSI
+3979 QALLLCSSI
-3988 RKMWRCHQAAMKVVP
+3988 RKMWRSHQADMKVVR
-4003 LEVPWGQRHVYFAS
+4003 LKVPSGQREVYFAS
-4017 DDDRRESHSL
+4017 DEDMRESHSFARPLL
-4027 SRPFLSSRGTS
+4027 SPRG
-4038 SAVEQQP
+4038 AVSNVEERL
-4045 INHTVNFQKMWSSE
+4045 ISDTVNFQKIWSSE
-4059 PEIRSRCKLVA
+4059 QEIRSRCKLLS

-4079 FSIWRPLCPNGFVST
+4079 FSIWRPQCPTGYVSI

-4099 VGTHLP
+4099 VGTHPP
-4105 HFAEVYKNVDGNF
+4105 HVAALYKNVGGNF
-4118 TLPLGYDLVWRN
+4118 ALPLGYDLVWRN

-4144 RAPEGYVALGCVAV
+4144 RPPERYVALGCVAV
-4158 PAFEEPPL
+4158 NAFDEPAL
-4166 GSAFCMNERFV
+4166 DHAFCVSERFA
-4177 EDAEFEEQIIWASS
+4177 EDSVFEEQIVWASS

-4196 GCYIYHVRSGSLQ
+4196 GCYVYQVQSRSLQ
-4209 FMALRLPKEQSELRP
+4209 FMALRRPKEDCELKP
-4224 KKISGSFVQ
+4224 KKVSESYAQ
-4233 QASGAS
+4233 QALERL

>member
-1 MLEDQVAFLLQK
+1 
-13 YLGNYV
+13 
-19 RGLSKEALKISV
+19 
-31 WRAGVSSEY
+31 
-40 YDETDEQGTQC
+40 
-51 DVELTNMQLKPEA
+51 MQLKPEA

-115 CSEEAVQEAKR
+115 CSEDAVQEAKR

-140 QQLKTELNSSWL
+140 QQLKSELNSSWL
-152 GSFISTIIGNIKL
+152 GSFISTVIGNIKL

-193 LAAVT
+193 LSAVT

-220 ELESLALYFDSD
+220 ELESLAMYFNSD
-232 SSPWSMDKPWEDL
+232 SSPWTVDKPWEDL
-245 TPSEWSQVFE
+245 LPSEWSQIFE
-255 FREQDGS
+255 FSEQGRSRS
-262 ASVSKKHTYILQP
+262 ASKKHSYILQP
-275 ISGKAKYTKIQLTEA
+275 VSGKAKYTKIQLTEA

-311 SKNGYRDIL
+311 SKDGYRDIL

-335 AHLRPSVPVRS
+335 AHLRPSLPVKS
-346 DPRAWWKYAYK
+346 DPRAWWKYACK
-357 VVTQQM
+357 VVTQEI
-363 KKASGSLSWEQL
+363 KKSSGSLSWEQL
-375 LRNARLR
+375 LRYARLR
-382 KTYVSLYASLLKSDM
+382 KEYVSLYASLLKSDM
-397 SRMVVDDHE
+397 SRLVVDDHE
-406 EIRKLD
+406 EIKRLD

-431 EQSAETHQYSQQ
+431 EQSAEAYQYAQQ

-455 GSSKDEEDTSS
+455 GSSKDEEDSKS
-466 FSDEDWER
+466 FTDEDWER
-474 LNQII
+474 LNRII
-479 GYKESNEY
+479 GYKENTEY
-487 IPGQQDMKLMQFYF
+487 IPDEQDMKLMQFYF

-512 TVDDSEC
+512 TIDDSEF

-528 CCNLKMYPEAKI
+528 SCNLKMYPEAKI

-551 SPHGLLAESASAV
+551 SPYGLLAESANVV

-579 LDWSLAAKGSP
+579 LDWSLTAKASP

-601 EIVAFFKS
+601 QIVGFFKS

-615 TLALDTA
+615 NLALETA

-635 AQQQVTR
+635 AQQQMTR
-642 VLKDQSRSLLGCCLM
+642 VLKDQS
-657 YDITPVR
+657 R

-696 GNLVLQT
+696 GNLVLRT
-703 EVVSTLEEIWESY
+703 EEIWDSY
-716 NSEEQD
+716 SSEEQD

-746 ETSNEMNLLPVID
+746 ETSDGINLLPVID

-777 PTTRMAI
+777 PSTRMAL

-797 YHRLMEVFKIFQDSA
+797 YHRLMEILKIFQDSD
-812 SEDSSSNLEHLW
+812 SENSTSDLEHLW

-835 LTWKGVGNREAAWQR
+835 LAWKGVGNREAAWQR

-862 FENPKSTTYKQWSS
+862 FENSTSTTYKQWFS
-876 LRGKQVHLVPTELT
+876 LRGKQVHQVPAELT
-890 NGVHNILALHDSGQV
+890 NCVHNILALHDSGQV
-905 NPKERILE
+905 NPKILE
-913 DTSALILLFDNDEGR
+913 DTGALIFLFDNEEGR

-936 GAIYR
+936 AAIYR
-941 ASGSATVSSFPEV
+941 ASGSAAVSSFPEV
-954 ALPSEAHSF
+954 ALPSESNSF
-963 KGSFPDTVETEKLF
+963 KGNFADVDTEKLF

-983 ELKICFSCGYES
+983 ELKICFSCGYEDDH
-995 NRKLKKILLAKESSL
+995 KLKKVLLAKESSL

-1023 MKDGNLLIGTILRSL
+1023 VKGGNLLIGTILGSL

-1060 SSMQTQEV
+1060 NSMQTQEV
-1068 PSPGRKN
+1068 PSPSRKN
-1075 SAGSKGTPLKK
+1075 SAGPKGTPLKK

-1108 KERTISDYF
+1108 QERTISDYF

-1123 PTSLPSLQPPT
+1123 PASLPSLQPPT
-1134 FSRIPGLVPDSE
+1134 FSRIPGLIPDSE

-1154 EGSGTCDSF
+1154 DGNDTIDSF

-1177 YNYLDNRVVVSV
+1177 YNNLDNRVVVTV

-1211 NVANG
+1211 NLANG
-1216 PDTDKGVYL
+1216 PDTNKYKDTYPATVE
-1225 DSEEHGTVEESKSHV
+1225 DGTIEESKSDL
-1240 EPEPAIDTLLTKGK
+1240 EPEPAIKGLLAKGK

-1275 SGDRLATLSQNN
+1275 NGDRLATLSQNN

-1311 DDSLRSN
+1311 DDSLRSS

-1327 RNPGGHSFVEIDF
+1327 RNPGGRSFVEIDF
-1340 SSYNVDDEDY
+1340 SSYNVGDEDY
-1350 CGYEYSLVGQLS
+1350 CGYDYSLVGQLS

-1386 SSDGVVKLKDEATNS
+1386 SSDGVVKLKDDVTNS
-1401 ETWVSKNDMEGSP
+1401 EKWVSKTDMEGSP
-1414 ALKLDVSFKRPI
+1414 ALKLDVSFSRPI

-1433 DSNDF
+1433 DSADF

-1452 QWIGGN
+1452 QWIGGD
-1458 KNEMTAVHLDI
+1458 KNEMSAVHLDI

-1477 NLVIGMNKVR
+1477 NLVIGMDMVR

-1508 LRHQLPVVEAAV
+1508 LRHQLPAVEAAI
-1520 KVEVLKAA
+1520 KVDVLKAA

-1549 HTVPA
+1549 RTVPT
-1554 LDDPRCGTSTTSS
+1554 LNDPQYGTSTTPS
-1567 HVSASSSESIQ
+1567 HASASSESIQ
-1578 DTSQDTET
+1578 DLSQDEET
-1586 WIANKFSV
+1586 WISNKFSV
-1594 SINLVELSL
+1594 SVNLVELSL

-1632 GFLYATLKGF
+1632 SFLYATLKGF
-1642 SVFDDREG
+1642 SVFDGREG

-1667 TSYFDGYD
+1667 TSSVDGYD
-1675 NPNELDSGERRIQ
+1675 NHNELDSGEQRIQ

-1703 AIFRKSFSS
+1703 AIFRKSSS
-1712 VSLCVQRPKFLVALD
+1712 SLYLCVQRPKFLVALD

-1742 LLSNNEDKDL
+1742 LLSNDEDKDL
-1752 LSTITPVVLNDQIYY
+1752 LHMISPVILNDQIYY
-1767 QERST
+1767 QEGST
-1772 FSLSPRKPLIV
+1772 FSLSPQKPLIV
-1783 DNERFDHFIY
+1783 DSERFDHFIY

-1805 EGNIL
+1805 EGKLL
-1810 SKPSSESFIHV
+1810 SRPSSESFIHV

-1836 GEYLDSCISLGDD
+1836 GEYLDSCVSLGDD
-1849 CWYSASE
+1849 CCYSASE
-1856 DDHVYFVRENDG
+1856 NDCVYFIREDDG
-1868 LLSTL
+1868 LLSAP
-1873 SEEIAENTVKN
+1873 SKEIAEDTVKN
-1884 ASADISTEF
+1884 ASVDISTEF
-1893 VMELQAIGPELTF
+1893 ILELQAIGPELTF

-1921 KVIHART
+1921 KVIHAHT
-1928 DAFCRLIMK
+1928 DAHCRLIMK
-1937 GDSMEMNG
+1937 GGSMEMNG
-1945 SILGLKMESNGIR
+1945 NILGLKMESNGIR

-1963 DMSVKYSNAS
+1963 DMAVKYSSAS

-1979 LLVSEIYMNFSFS
+1979 VLVSEIYMNFSFS

-2005 AFLRMSSKQLSIM
+2005 AFLRMSSKKMSLE

-2026 TVQGNANDQVFS
+2026 TVQGNTNDQVFS

-2052 DCLTPM
+2052 DYLTPM
-2058 NDPPSK
+2058 NDPPTK
-2064 GVLALNTNVVRV
+2064 RVLALNTNVVRV

-2086 QSGPLRMNNL
+2086 QSSSPRTNVF
-2096 HQNEKD
+2096 HQNERD
-2102 SKNKPSDVD
+2102 SKNKLSNVG
-2111 QFCSVWLPVA
+2111 QLCSVWLPVA
-2121 PVGFVAMGCVVSVG
+2121 PTGYVAMGCVVSPG
-2135 TAEPP
+2135 AAEPP

-2145 CLTTSLVSSCSL
+2145 CLTASLVSSCNL
-2157 RDCIALRGDANMV
+2157 RDCIALRDNGNMI
-2170 FWRIENAFGSFLPGD
+2170 FWRVDNSFGSFLPGY
-2185 PASMSV
+2185 PSSMSMH
-2191 PGNAYDLRHML
+2191 GHAYDLRHML
-2202 FNSTDSSSKTISRG
+2202 FNSAGSSSKTISRS
-2216 QDSRNDASQIE
+2216 QDCRNDAAQLE

-2249 SGTGSRKKLSI
+2249 SGTSSPKKLSI
-2260 WRPMVPEGMFYFG
+2260 WRPMLSEGMFYFG

-2281 PPNSAVVLRGTGEDT
+2281 PPNSAVVLRDTGEDT
-2296 FLRAPEGYEPV
+2296 FLRAPEGYDPV
-2307 GRIKKHRGIE
+2307 GRIKKHRGTE
-2317 GVSFWFPQAP
+2317 GISFWFPKAP

-2333 GCVASKNS
+2333 GCVASKSS
-2341 PMQEEFSLL
+2341 PEKEDFSLL
-2350 RCIRSDMVTGGQFSE
+2350 RCIRSDMVMGGQFSE
-2365 GSVWDSSDART
+2365 ESVWDSSSART
-2376 SESFSLWTVDN
+2376 YEPFSLWTVDN
-2387 DTGTFLVRSGT
+2387 DAGTFLVRSGYR
-2398 KKPPRRLALKL
+2398 KPPKRLALKL

-2415 SISDTIIIDA
+2415 RSSDNIVVDA
-2425 EIKTFSAVSFDDFGG
+2425 EIKTFSAVSFDDYGG

-2445 FGVSFESVG
+2445 FGMSFDDVG
-2454 LSYHGGTHHLNATV
+2454 LRYHGGSHHLNATV
-2468 SLSFVAR
+2468 NLSFVAR
-2475 SFNDKYNSW
+2475 SYNDKYSSW

-2489 PMDGFLRYQYDM
+2489 PTDGFLRYQYDM
-2501 NTPGSPAQL
+2501 NTPGSPGQL
-2510 RITSTQD
+2510 RITSTRD
-2517 LNLNVSVSNTN
+2517 LNVNVSVSNTN
-2528 MLSQAYASWNNIN
+2528 MLSQAYASWNNIS

-2553 AAEQPVLDVHQRRNY
+2553 STEQPVLDVHRRRSY

-2580 YIRTTEHSSSLVT
+2580 YIRTTENSSSLVT

-2600 RSIKVPASRN
+2600 RSIKVPASKN

-2616 NGRSVKLYRSMITTI
+2616 NGKSVKSYRLMVTAIL
-2631 VADAEIKVDGGL
+2631 ADAEIKVDEGL
-2643 ATGEYLTAVRLFSEN
+2643 ATGEYMTAVRLFTEN
-2658 YSSPDVQQQSAR
+2658 HSISDPRQQSAR
-2670 TCASAGENSSQNI
+2670 TCAAAGEHSSQNI

-2699 DNYILEL
+2699 DSYILEL
-2706 LVLDAGRGLPVGIYS
+2706 LVLDAGRGQPVGIYS
-2721 APLKQIVQKFPP
+2721 APLKQVVQKLPP
-2733 TSSSESVKFVL
+2733 TSNSDSAKFDL
-2744 TFGDLMSTKT
+2744 TLGDLMSTKT
-2754 VEHEIVK
+2754 VEPETVK
-2761 PIGKVRFA
+2761 PSGIIRFA
-2769 VLVSGRVNV
+2769 VLVSGRASV
-2778 QQGNRANPSRNKTG
+2778 QQGKTTSPGRSKTG

-2799 KEGPWTNMKLNY
+2799 KEGPWTDMKLNY

-2816 CWRFGNSVIAS
+2816 CWRFGNCVIAS

-2835 RYISIRS
+2835 RYLSIRS

-2851 FVVDLRLKGRI
+2851 FVVDLRLKGRFA
-2862 SQSAQSEELGENID
+2862 QSAQSDEQGKD
-2876 KEDQILVGMLE
+2876 SSVKEDQILIGMLE
-2887 PSSTVPVPLSGLSH
+2887 PNSAVPVPLPGLSH
-2901 SSVPYTLQLKPVIH
+2901 PVAPYMLQLRPATH
-2915 HEHVNYSWSD
+2915 HEHINYSWSD

-2953 LLFCSRID
+2953 LLFCSQID
-2961 GTSSSCQG
+2961 GTSSSCHG

-2977 AKEIGKDVHMDPIC
+2977 AKEIGKDVHMDPVY
-2991 DWSIV
+2991 DWSII
-2996 IKSPLCLT
+2996 IKSPLCLA
-3004 YYLPVSASYSITSS
+3004 YYLPISAHYTVSSS
-3018 HLDGEDSSCSQ
+3018 HLDDEDSSCSR
-3029 GALNPGETVK
+3029 GALNPGEAVK
-3039 VHNVDPRNPLYLSLV
+3039 VHNVDPRNPLYLSLI

-3060 LIHEPVLISH
+3060 QMHEPVLISH
-3070 PTEAP
+3070 PTQAP
-3075 SKCINLRSSLSRR
+3075 SKFINLRSSLSRR
-3088 IVQILLEQSSDN
+3088 IVQIVLEQSSDN

-3130 ISGKKDKRR
+3130 TSGKKEKKRL
-3139 FLARSSLERSEKLLY
+3139 LARSHLERSEKHLY
-3154 DIKHDELVD
+3154 DIKHDELVE

-3173 KGLGLSSS
+3173 KGLGLLSS
-3181 VSRHGGGQF
+3181 VGGHGGQF
-3190 GPVKELSPLGD
+3190 GAVKELSPLGD
-3201 MDGAVDLSAYD
+3201 MDGTVDLSAYD
-3212 DDGKCTHILLCSKPS
+3212 DDGKCMHILLCSKPS
-3227 SYQAIPT
+3227 SYQAVPT
-3234 KVIHVRPYTTF
+3234 KVINVRPYITF
-3245 TNRVGQDLYIKFSVG
+3245 TNRFGQDLYIKLSAG
-3260 DEPKVLHAF
+3260 DEPKVLQAY

-3283 KLQVRLVDT
+3283 KLQVRLADT
-3292 DWCLPLE
+3292 DWCQPLE

-3305 FVIAM
+3305 IVIAM
-3310 RRHDGTQKF
+3310 RKQDGTMKF
-3319 VRAEIRG
+3319 VKAEIRG

-3334 VVFRLGPANGPIR
+3334 IVFRLGPAYGPIR
-3347 IENRTNSTTISARQ
+3347 IENRTSSTTISTRQ

-3381 WDDPYGQKLIDFSIQ
+3381 LDDPYGQKAIDVSIQ
-3396 KGDVTCVM
+3396 KGDVACVL
-3404 CIDLENPVGCSTSF
+3404 CVDLENPVGSYTSF
-3418 REHGLKFSM
+3418 REHGLKFSIV
-3427 LETIDMKIL
+3427 ETSDIKIL
-3436 KFTDF
+3436 KFTDSL
-3441 IRRKDE
+3441 RKEE
-3447 VYRSPGSE
+3447 VYGSPGSE
-3455 LIDHHALALKENE
+3455 LIDHQASALKENE
-3468 TEPGAG
+3468 IEPDAK
-3474 PLELIVELGLVGIS
+3474 PLELIVELGVVGIS

-3534 PLSTMPVV
+3534 PLSTMPVI
-3542 LATESRPDSNRP
+3542 LATESRPDLNRP
-3554 VFKANIAVSNMIS
+3554 VFKANIAVGNVTS

-3574 HVYIRVTD
+3574 HVYIRVINEA
-3582 QTWRLNI
+3582 WRLNI
-3589 HEPIIWALIDFYN
+3589 HEPIIWALVDFYN
-3602 NLRFISGSSSP
+3602 NLRFVSASSST

-3650 GIWSPVLSA
+3650 GVWSPVLSA

-3673 MHRGRYMRKS
+3673 MHRSRYMRKS

-3758 EALAQGLA
+3758 EAFAQGLA

-3780 RQYGVIGI
+3780 RQYGLIGI

-3818 SASFMRCV
+3818 GASFMRCV

-3849 IKEYD
+3849 VREYD
-3854 KIEAA
+3854 KVEAA

-3970 KCHVEEREP
+3970 KCNVDEDREP
-3979 QALSLCSSI
+3979 QALSLCSSV
-3988 RKMWRCHQAAMKVVP
+3988 RKMWRSHQAAMKVIPLKVP
-4003 LEVPWGQRHVYFAS
+4003 SGQRHVYFAS
-4017 DDDRRESHSL
+4017 DDDKRESHSL
-4027 SRPFLSSRGTS
+4027 SRSLISSRGTS
-4038 SAVEQQP
+4038 SDVEQRLM
-4045 INHTVNFQKMWSSE
+4045 NHTVNFRKMWSSE

-4079 FSIWRPLCPNGFVST
+4079 FSIWRPLCPNGYISI

-4099 VGTHLP
+4099 VGTHPPQL
-4105 HFAEVYKNVDGNF
+4105 AAVYKNANGNF
-4118 TLPLGYDLVWRN
+4118 ALPLGYDLVWRN
-4130 CAEDYRSPVSIWLP
+4130 CAEDYKSPVSIWLP
-4144 RAPEGYVALGCVAV
+4144 RPPGGYVALGCVAV
-4158 PAFEEPPL
+4158 SAFEEPPL
-4166 GSAFCMNERFV
+4166 DCAFCVDERL
-4177 EDAEFEEQIIWASS
+4177 AEAAEYEEQIIWASA

-4196 GCYIYHVRSGSLQ
+4196 GCYIYQVQSSSLQ
-4209 FMALRLPKEQSELRP
+4209 FMALRVSKEQSEQRP
-4224 KKISGSFVQ
+4224 KKIVESLMQ
-4233 QASGAS
+4233 RAPATPRQEKQT

>member
-1 MLEDQVAFLLQK
+1 
-13 YLGNYV
+13 
-19 RGLSKEALKISV
+19 
-31 WRAGVSSEY
+31 
-40 YDETDEQGTQC
+40 
-51 DVELTNMQLKPEA
+51 
-64 LNSLK
+64 
-69 LPVRV
+69 
-74 KAGFLGSVKLKV
+74 
-86 PWSRLGQEP
+86 
-95 VLVYLDRIFILA
+95 
-107 EPATQVEG
+107 
-115 CSEEAVQEAKR
+115 
-126 SRVRE
+126 
-131 MEIKLLERQ
+131 
-140 QQLKTELNSSWL
+140 
-152 GSFISTIIGNIKL
+152 
-165 SIGNIHIR
+165 
-173 YEDVES
+173 
-179 NPGHPFAAGLVLSK
+179 
-193 LAAVT
+193 
-198 VDDLGKETFAT
+198 
-209 GGDLDRVKKSV
+209 
-220 ELESLALYFDSD
+220 
-232 SSPWSMDKPWEDL
+232 
-245 TPSEWSQVFE
+245 
-255 FREQDGS
+255 
-262 ASVSKKHTYILQP
+262 
-275 ISGKAKYTKIQLTEA
+275 
-290 KKTGQ
+290 
-295 ALQNAAVDLDD
+295 
-306 VTLSL
+306 
-311 SKNGYRDIL
+311 
-320 KMADNF
+320 
-326 SSFNQRLRY
+326 
-335 AHLRPSVPVRS
+335 
-346 DPRAWWKYAYK
+346 
-357 VVTQQM
+357 
-363 KKASGSLSWEQL
+363 
-375 LRNARLR
+375 
-382 KTYVSLYASLLKSDM
+382 
-397 SRMVVDDHE
+397 
-406 EIRKLD
+406 
-412 RELDMEVILQW
+412 
-423 RMLAHKFV
+423 
-431 EQSAETHQYSQQ
+431 
-443 NKKQSWWSFGWT
+443 
-455 GSSKDEEDTSS
+455 
-466 FSDEDWER
+466 
-474 LNQII
+474 
-479 GYKESNEY
+479 
-487 IPGQQDMKLMQFYF
+487 
-501 EIRMKHNASKL
+501 
-512 TVDDSEC
+512 
-519 LADLSCQDF
+519 
-528 CCNLKMYPEAKI
+528 
-540 FDLKLGSYRLL
+540 
-551 SPHGLLAESASAV
+551 
-564 DSFVGIFSYKPFDEQ
+564 
-579 LDWSLAAKGSP
+579 
-590 CYITYLKDSID
+590 
-601 EIVAFFKS
+601 
-609 SPTISQ
+609 
-615 TLALDTA
+615 
-622 AAVQMTLDEVKRT
+622 
-635 AQQQVTR
+635 
-642 VLKDQSRSLLGCCLM
+642 
-657 YDITPVR
+657 
-664 FSLNMDI
+664 
-671 AAPKIT
+671 
-677 VPTKFRPDD
+677 
-686 VHETKLLLDL
+686 
-696 GNLVLQT
+696 
-703 EVVSTLEEIWESY
+703 EIWDSY
-716 NSEEQD
+716 SSEEQD

-746 ETSNEMNLLPVID
+746 ETSDGINLLPVID

-777 PTTRMAI
+777 PSTRMAL

-797 YHRLMEVFKIFQDSA
+797 YHRLMEILKIFQDSD
-812 SEDSSSNLEHLW
+812 SENSTSDLEHLW

-835 LTWKGVGNREAAWQR
+835 LVWKGVGNREAAWQR

-862 FENPKSTTYKQWSS
+862 FENSTSTTYKQWFS
-876 LRGKQVHLVPTELT
+876 LRGKQVHQVPAELT
-890 NGVHNILALHDSGQV
+890 NGVHNILALHDSGQ
-905 NPKERILE
+905 ILE
-913 DTSALILLFDNDEGR
+913 DTGALIFLFDNEEGR

-941 ASGSATVSSFPEV
+941 ASGSAAVSSFPEV
-954 ALPSEAHSF
+954 ALSSETNSF
-963 KGSFPDTVETEKLF
+963 KGNFADVDTEKLF

-983 ELKICFSCGYES
+983 ELKICFSCGYEDDH
-995 NRKLKKILLAKESSL
+995 KLKKVLLAKESSL

-1023 MKDGNLLIGTILRSL
+1023 VKGGNLLIGTILGSL

-1060 SSMQTQEV
+1060 NSMQTQEV
-1068 PSPGRKN
+1068 PSPSRKN
-1075 SAGSKGTPLKK
+1075 SAGPKGTPLKK

-1108 KERTISDYF
+1108 QERTISDYF

-1123 PTSLPSLQPPT
+1123 PASLPSLQPPT
-1134 FSRIPGLVPDSE
+1134 FSRIPGLIPDSE

-1154 EGSGTCDSF
+1154 DGNDTIDSF

-1177 YNYLDNRVVVSV
+1177 YNNLDNRVVVTV

-1211 NVANG
+1211 NLANG
-1216 PDTDKGVYL
+1216 PDTNKYKDTYPATVE
-1225 DSEEHGTVEESKSHV
+1225 DGTIEESKSDL
-1240 EPEPAIDTLLTKGK
+1240 EPEPAIKGLLAKGK

-1275 SGDRLATLSQNN
+1275 NGDRLATLSQNN

-1311 DDSLRSN
+1311 DDSLRSS

-1327 RNPGGHSFVEIDF
+1327 RNPGGRSFVEIDF
-1340 SSYNVDDEDY
+1340 SSYNVGDEDY
-1350 CGYEYSLVGQLS
+1350 CGYDYSLAGQLS

-1386 SSDGVVKLKDEATNS
+1386 SSDGVVKLKDDVTNS
-1401 ETWVSKNDMEGSP
+1401 EKWVSKTDMEGSP
-1414 ALKLDVSFKRPI
+1414 ALKLDVSFSRPI

-1433 DSNDF
+1433 DSADF

-1452 QWIGGN
+1452 QWIGGD
-1458 KNEMTAVHLDI
+1458 KNEMSAVHLDI

-1477 NLVIGMNKVR
+1477 NLVIGMDMVR

-1508 LRHQLPVVEAAV
+1508 LRHQLPAVEAAI
-1520 KVEVLKAA
+1520 KVDVLKAA

-1549 HTVPA
+1549 RTVPT
-1554 LDDPRCGTSTTSS
+1554 LNDPQYGTSTTPS
-1567 HVSASSSESIQ
+1567 HASASSESIQ
-1578 DTSQDTET
+1578 DLSQDEET
-1586 WIANKFSV
+1586 WISNKFSV
-1594 SINLVELSL
+1594 SVNLVELSL

-1632 GFLYATLKGF
+1632 SFLYATLKGF
-1642 SVFDDREG
+1642 SVFDGREG

-1667 TSYFDGYD
+1667 TSSVDGYD
-1675 NPNELDSGERRIQ
+1675 NHNELDSGEQRIQ
-1688 KDLGLEPIPSMLILD
+1688 KDLGLEPIPPMLILD
-1703 AIFRKSFSS
+1703 AIFRKSSS
-1712 VSLCVQRPKFLVALD
+1712 SLYLCVQRPKFLVALD

-1742 LLSNNEDKDL
+1742 LLSNDEDKDL
-1752 LSTITPVVLNDQIYY
+1752 LHMISPVILNDQIYY
-1767 QERST
+1767 QEGST
-1772 FSLSPRKPLIV
+1772 FSLSPQKPLIV
-1783 DNERFDHFIY
+1783 DSERFDHFIY

-1805 EGNIL
+1805 EGKLL
-1810 SKPSSESFIHV
+1810 SRPSSESFIHV

-1836 GEYLDSCISLGDD
+1836 GEYLDSCVSLGDD
-1849 CWYSASE
+1849 CCYSASE
-1856 DDHVYFVRENDG
+1856 NDCVYFIREDDG
-1868 LLSTL
+1868 LLSAP
-1873 SEEIAENTVKN
+1873 SKEIAEDTVKN
-1884 ASADISTEF
+1884 ASVDISTEF
-1893 VMELQAIGPELTF
+1893 ILELQAIGPELTF

-1928 DAFCRLIMK
+1928 DAHCRLIMK
-1937 GDSMEMNG
+1937 GGSMEMNG
-1945 SILGLKMESNGIR
+1945 NILGLKMESNGIR

-1963 DMSVKYSNAS
+1963 DMAVKYSSAS

-1979 LLVSEIYMNFSFS
+1979 VLVSEIYMNFSFS

-2005 AFLRMSSKQLSIM
+2005 AFLRMSSKKMSLE

-2026 TVQGNANDQVFS
+2026 TVQ
-2038 FWRPRAPSGYAIFG
+2038 APTGY
-2052 DCLTPM
+2052 
-2058 NDPPSK
+2058 
-2064 GVLALNTNVVRV
+2064 
-2076 KRPLSYKLVW
+2076 
-2086 QSGPLRMNNL
+2086 
-2096 HQNEKD
+2096 
-2102 SKNKPSDVD
+2102 
-2111 QFCSVWLPVA
+2111 
-2121 PVGFVAMGCVVSVG
+2121 VAMGCVVSPG
-2135 TAEPP
+2135 AAEPP

-2145 CLTTSLVSSCSL
+2145 CLTASLVSSCNL
-2157 RDCIALRGDANMV
+2157 RDCIALRDNGNMI
-2170 FWRIENAFGSFLPGD
+2170 FWRVDNSFGSFLPGY
-2185 PASMSV
+2185 PSSMSMH
-2191 PGNAYDLRHML
+2191 GHAYDLRHML
-2202 FNSTDSSSKTISRG
+2202 FNSAGSSSKTISRS
-2216 QDSRNDASQIE
+2216 QDCRNDAAQLE

-2249 SGTGSRKKLSI
+2249 SGTSSPKKLSI
-2260 WRPMVPEGMFYFG
+2260 WRPMLSEGMFYFG

-2281 PPNSAVVLRGTGEDT
+2281 PPNSAVVLRDTGEDT
-2296 FLRAPEGYEPV
+2296 FLRAPEGYDPV
-2307 GRIKKHRGIE
+2307 GRIKKHRGTE
-2317 GVSFWFPQAP
+2317 GISFWFPKAP

-2333 GCVASKNS
+2333 GCVASKSS
-2341 PMQEEFSLL
+2341 PEKEDFSLL
-2350 RCIRSDMVTGGQFSE
+2350 RCIRSDMVMGGQFSE
-2365 GSVWDSSDART
+2365 ESVWDSSSART
-2376 SESFSLWTVDN
+2376 YEPFSLWTVDN
-2387 DTGTFLVRSGT
+2387 DAGTFLVRSGYR
-2398 KKPPRRLALKL
+2398 KPPKRLALKL

-2415 SISDTIIIDA
+2415 RSSDNIVVDA
-2425 EIKTFSAVSFDDFGG
+2425 EIKTFSAVSFDDYGG

-2445 FGVSFESVG
+2445 FGMSFDDVG
-2454 LSYHGGTHHLNATV
+2454 LRYHGGSHHLNATV
-2468 SLSFVAR
+2468 NLSFVAR
-2475 SFNDKYNSW
+2475 SYNDKYSSW

-2489 PMDGFLRYQYDM
+2489 PTDGFLRYQYDM
-2501 NTPGSPAQL
+2501 NTPGSPGQL
-2510 RITSTQD
+2510 RITSTRD
-2517 LNLNVSVSNTN
+2517 LNVNVSVSNTN
-2528 MLSQAYASWNNIN
+2528 MLSQAYASWNNIS

-2553 AAEQPVLDVHQRRNY
+2553 STEQPVLDVHRRRSY

-2580 YIRTTEHSSSLVT
+2580 YIRTTENSSSLVT

-2600 RSIKVPASRN
+2600 RSIKVPASKN

-2616 NGRSVKLYRSMITTI
+2616 NGKSVKSYRLMVTAIL
-2631 VADAEIKVDGGL
+2631 ADAEVKVDEGL
-2643 ATGEYLTAVRLFSEN
+2643 ATGEYMTAVRLFTEN
-2658 YSSPDVQQQSAR
+2658 HSISDPRQQSAR
-2670 TCASAGENSSQNI
+2670 TCAAAGEHSSQNI

-2699 DNYILEL
+2699 VCDL
-2706 LVLDAGRGLPVGIYS
+2706 LSMLTTGQPVGIYS
-2721 APLKQIVQKFPP
+2721 APLKQVVQKLPP
-2733 TSSSESVKFVL
+2733 TSNSDSAKFDL
-2744 TFGDLMSTKT
+2744 TLGDLMSTKT
-2754 VEHEIVK
+2754 VEPETVK
-2761 PIGKVRFA
+2761 PSGKIRFA
-2769 VLVSGRVNV
+2769 VLVSGRASV
-2778 QQGNRANPSRNKTG
+2778 QQGKTTSSGRSKTG

-2799 KEGPWTNMKLNY
+2799 KEGPWTDMKLNY

-2816 CWRFGNSVIAS
+2816 CWRFGNCVIAS

-2835 RYISIRS
+2835 RYLSIRS

-2851 FVVDLRLKGRI
+2851 FVVDLRLKGRFA
-2862 SQSAQSEELGENID
+2862 QSARSDEQGKDSSV
-2876 KEDQILVGMLE
+2876 KEDQILIGMLE
-2887 PSSTVPVPLSGLSH
+2887 PNSAVPVPLPGLSH
-2901 SSVPYTLQLKPVIH
+2901 PVAPYMLQLRPASH
-2915 HEHVNYSWSD
+2915 HEHINYSWSD

-2953 LLFCSRID
+2953 LLFCSQID
-2961 GTSSSCQG
+2961 GTSSSCHG

-2977 AKEIGKDVHMDPIC
+2977 AKEIGKDVHMDPVY
-2991 DWSIV
+2991 DWSII
-2996 IKSPLCLT
+2996 IKSPLCLA
-3004 YYLPVSASYSITSS
+3004 YYLPISAHYTVSSS
-3018 HLDGEDSSCSQ
+3018 HHDDEDSSCSR
-3029 GALNPGETVK
+3029 GALNPGEAVK
-3039 VHNVDPRNPLYLSLV
+3039 VHNVDPRNPLYLSLI

-3060 LIHEPVLISH
+3060 QMHEPVLISH
-3070 PTEAP
+3070 PTQAP
-3075 SKCINLRSSLSRR
+3075 SKFINLRSSLSRR
-3088 IVQILLEQSSDN
+3088 IVQIVLEQSSDN

-3130 ISGKKDKRR
+3130 TSGKKEKKRL
-3139 FLARSSLERSEKLLY
+3139 LARSHLERSEKHLY
-3154 DIKHDELVD
+3154 DIKHDELVE

-3173 KGLGLSSS
+3173 KGLGLLSS
-3181 VSRHGGGQF
+3181 VGGHGGQF
-3190 GPVKELSPLGD
+3190 GAVKELSPLGD
-3201 MDGAVDLSAYD
+3201 MDGTVDISAYD
-3212 DDGKCTHILLCSKPS
+3212 DDGKCMHILLCSKPS
-3227 SYQAIPT
+3227 SYQAVPT
-3234 KVIHVRPYTTF
+3234 KVINVRPYITF
-3245 TNRVGQDLYIKFSVG
+3245 TNRLGQDLYIKLSAG
-3260 DEPKVLHAF
+3260 DEPKVLQAY

-3283 KLQVRLVDT
+3283 KLQVRLADT
-3292 DWCLPLE
+3292 DWCQPLE

-3305 FVIAM
+3305 IVIAM
-3310 RRHDGTQKF
+3310 RKQDGTMKF
-3319 VRAEIRG
+3319 VKAEIRG

-3334 VVFRLGPANGPIR
+3334 IVFRLGPAYGPIR
-3347 IENRTNSTTISARQ
+3347 IENRTSSTTISTRQ

-3381 WDDPYGQKLIDFSIQ
+3381 LDDPYGQKAIDVSIQ
-3396 KGDVTCVM
+3396 KGDVACVL
-3404 CIDLENPVGCSTSF
+3404 CVDLENPVGSYTSF
-3418 REHGLKFSM
+3418 REHGLKFSIV
-3427 LETIDMKIL
+3427 ETSDIKIL
-3436 KFTDF
+3436 KFTDSL
-3441 IRRKDE
+3441 RKEE
-3447 VYRSPGSE
+3447 VYGSPGSE
-3455 LIDHHALALKENE
+3455 LIDHQASALKENE
-3468 TEPGAG
+3468 IEPDAK
-3474 PLELIVELGLVGIS
+3474 PLELIVELGVVGIS

-3534 PLSTMPVV
+3534 PLSTMPVI
-3542 LATESRPDSNRP
+3542 LATESRPDLNRP
-3554 VFKANIAVSNMIS
+3554 VFKANIAVGNVTS

-3574 HVYIRVTD
+3574 HVYIRVINEA
-3582 QTWRLNI
+3582 WRLNI
-3589 HEPIIWALIDFYN
+3589 HEPIIWALVDFYS
-3602 NLRFISGSSSP
+3602 NLRFVSASSST

-3650 GIWSPVLSA
+3650 GVWSPVLSA

-3673 MHRGRYMRKS
+3673 MHRSRYMRKS

-3747 TGVGDGLVQGT
+3747 TGVGDGLIQGT
-3758 EALAQGLA
+3758 EAFAQGLA

-3780 RQYGVIGI
+3780 RQYGLIGI

-3818 SASFMRCV
+3818 GASFMRCV

-3849 IKEYD
+3849 VREYD
-3854 KIEAA
+3854 KVEAA

-3970 KCHVEEREP
+3970 KCNVDEDREP
-3979 QALSLCSSI
+3979 QALSLCSSV
-3988 RKMWRCHQAAMKVVP
+3988 RKMWRSHQAAMKVIPLKVP
-4003 LEVPWGQRHVYFAS
+4003 SGQRHVYFAS
-4017 DDDRRESHSL
+4017 DDDKRESHSL
-4027 SRPFLSSRGTS
+4027 SRSLISSRGTS
-4038 SAVEQQP
+4038 SDVEQRLM
-4045 INHTVNFQKMWSSE
+4045 NHTVNFQKMWSSE

-4079 FSIWRPLCPNGFVST
+4079 FSIWRPLCPNGYISI

-4099 VGTHLP
+4099 VGTHPPQL
-4105 HFAEVYKNVDGNF
+4105 AAVYKNANGNF
-4118 TLPLGYDLVWRN
+4118 ALPLGYDLVWRN
-4130 CAEDYRSPVSIWLP
+4130 CAEDYKSPVSIWLP
-4144 RAPEGYVALGCVAV
+4144 RPPGGYVALGCVAV
-4158 PAFEEPPL
+4158 SAFEEPPL
-4166 GSAFCMNERFV
+4166 DCAFCVDERL
-4177 EDAEFEEQIIWASS
+4177 AEAAEYEEQIIWASA

-4196 GCYIYHVRSGSLQ
+4196 GCYIYQVQSSSLQ
-4209 FMALRLPKEQSELRP
+4209 FMALRVSKEQSEQRP
-4224 KKISGSFVQ
+4224 KKIVESLMQ
-4233 QASGAS
+4233 RAPATPRQEKQT

>member
-31 WRAGVSSEY
+31 WRG
-40 YDETDEQGTQC
+40 

-115 CSEEAVQEAKR
+115 CSEDAVQEAKR

-140 QQLKTELNSSWL
+140 QQLKSELNSSWL
-152 GSFISTIIGNIKL
+152 GSFVGTVIGNIKL

-193 LAAVT
+193 LSAVT
-198 VDDLGKETFAT
+198 VDDFGKETFAT

-220 ELESLALYFDSD
+220 ELESLAVYFDSD
-232 SSPWSMDKPWEDL
+232 SSPWIVDKPWEDL
-245 TPSEWSQVFE
+245 LPSEWSQVFE
-255 FREQDGS
+255 FQEQDGS
-262 ASVSKKHTYILQP
+262 RSASKKHAYILQP
-275 ISGKAKYTKIQLTEA
+275 VSGKAKYTKIQLTEA

-311 SKNGYRDIL
+311 SKDGYRDML
-320 KMADNF
+320 KMADNL
-326 SSFNQRLRY
+326 STFNQRLRY
-335 AHLRPSVPVRS
+335 AHLRPSLPVKS

-357 VVTQQM
+357 VMTQEM

-382 KTYVSLYASLLKSDM
+382 KAYVSLYASLLKSDM
-397 SRMVVDDHE
+397 SRLVVDDDE
-406 EIRKLD
+406 EIKRMD

-431 EQSAETHQYSQQ
+431 EQSVETYQYAQQ
-443 NKKQSWWSFGWT
+443 NKQQT
-455 GSSKDEEDTSS
+455 GSSKDEEDSKS
-466 FSDEDWER
+466 FTAEDWER

-479 GYKESNEY
+479 GYKETNEY
-487 IPGQQDMKLMQFYF
+487 IPDQQDMKLMQFDF

-512 TVDDSEC
+512 TIDDSEC

-551 SPHGLLAESASAV
+551 SPYGLLAESASV
-564 DSFVGIFSYKPFDEQ
+564 IDSFVGIFSYKPFDEQ
-579 LDWSLAAKGSP
+579 LDWSFTAKASP

-601 EIVAFFKS
+601 QIVGFFKS

-615 TLALDTA
+615 NLALETA

-635 AQQQVTR
+635 AQQQMTR
-642 VLKDQSRSLLGCCLM
+642 VLKDQS
-657 YDITPVR
+657 R

-696 GNLVLQT
+696 GNLVLRT
-703 EVVSTLEEIWESY
+703 EEIWDAY
-716 NSEEQD
+716 TSEEQD
-722 IYLNFNLV
+722 MYLNFNLV

-746 ETSNEMNLLPVID
+746 ETSDETNLLPVID

-777 PTTRMAI
+777 PSTRLAI

-797 YHRLMEVFKIFQDSA
+797 YHRLMEIFKIFQDGA
-812 SEDSSSNLEHLW
+812 SDNSSSDHEHLW
-824 DQADFEGWSSL
+824 DHADFEGSSSL
-835 LTWKGVGNREAAWQR
+835 LTWKGVGNREAAWQH

-862 FENPKSTTYKQWSS
+862 FENSISTTYKQWFS
-876 LRGKQVHLVPTELT
+876 LRGKQVHQVPTELT
-890 NGVHNILALHDSGQV
+890 NGVQNILALHDSGQ
-905 NPKERILE
+905 ILE
-913 DTSALILLFDNDEGR
+913 DTGALILLFDNDEAR

-941 ASGSATVSSFPEV
+941 ASGSAAISSFPGV

-963 KGSFPDTVETEKLF
+963 KGSFPDVADTEKLF

-995 NRKLKKILLAKESSL
+995 NHKLKKVLLAKESSL

-1023 MKDGNLLIGTILRSL
+1023 MKGGNLLIGTILGSL
-1038 EIEDQYYYPGSP
+1038 EIEDQFYYPGSP
-1050 VPRFLARSFI
+1050 VPRFLARSYI
-1060 SSMQTQEV
+1060 NSMQTQEL
-1068 PSPGRKN
+1068 PSPSRKN
-1075 SAGSKGTPLKK
+1075 SSGPRGTQLKK

-1100 DEFETPML
+1100 DEFETPMHR
-1108 KERTISDYF
+1108 ERTISDYF

-1123 PTSLPSLQPPT
+1123 PTSVPSLQPPT
-1134 FSRIPGLVPDSE
+1134 FNRIPDLIPDTE
-1146 LQTVGFTL
+1146 LQTGGFTL
-1154 EGSGTCDSF
+1154 DDSGTFDSF

-1177 YNYLDNRVVVSV
+1177 YNSLDNRVVVTV
-1189 ATLTFFCHRPTVI
+1189 ATLSFFCHRPTVI

-1211 NVANG
+1211 NLANG
-1216 PDTDKGVYL
+1216 SDTDKDKNTYPATVE
-1225 DSEEHGTVEESKSHV
+1225 DGTIEESKSDL
-1240 EPEPAIDTLLTKGK
+1240 EPAPTIK
-1254 SRIVFHLTSSM
+1254 RM

-1275 SGDRLATLSQNN
+1275 NGDRLATLSQNN
-1287 LSTDIKVF
+1287 LSTDIMVY

-1311 DDSLRSN
+1311 DDSLLSS

-1327 RNPGGHSFVEIDF
+1327 RNPGGRSFVEIDF
-1340 SSYNVDDEDY
+1340 TSYNVGDEDY
-1350 CGYEYSLVGQLS
+1350 CGYDYSLVGQLS
-1362 EVRIVYLNRFVQE
+1362 EVRIVYLNRFVRE

-1386 SSDGVVKLKDEATNS
+1386 SSDAVVKLKDDETNS
-1401 ETWVSKNDMEGSP
+1401 EKLVSKTDMKGSP
-1414 ALKLDVSFKRPI
+1414 ALKLDVSFSRPI

-1452 QWIGGN
+1452 QWIGGD
-1458 KNEMTAVHLDI
+1458 KNEMSAVHLDI
-1469 LTVTVKDI
+1469 LTVTVRDI
-1477 NLVIGMNKVR
+1477 NLVIGMNMVR

-1508 LRHQLPVVEAAV
+1508 LRHQLPAVEAAI
-1520 KVEVLKAA
+1520 KVDVLKAA

-1549 HTVPA
+1549 HPVPT
-1554 LDDPRCGTSTTSS
+1554 LDDPRYGTSTTPS
-1567 HVSASSSESIQ
+1567 HVSASSSESIH
-1578 DTSQDTET
+1578 DLSKDAET
-1586 WIANKFSV
+1586 WITNKFSV

-1613 ASVQAS
+1613 ASVQANS
-1619 GAWLLYKSNTREE
+1619 AWLLYKSNTREE
-1632 GFLYATLKGF
+1632 NFLYATLKGF

-1658 IGKSATVRD
+1658 IGKSASVRD
-1667 TSYFDGYD
+1667 TSSVDGYD
-1675 NPNELDSGERRIQ
+1675 NPNKLDSGERRIQ

-1703 AIFRKSFSS
+1703 AIFRKSSSS
-1712 VSLCVQRPKFLVALD
+1712 VSVCVQRPKFLVALD
-1727 FLLAIVEF
+1727 FLLAVIEF

-1742 LLSNNEDKDL
+1742 LLSNDEDKDL
-1752 LSTITPVVLNDQIYY
+1752 LHMITPVVLNDQIYY
-1767 QERST
+1767 QEHST
-1772 FSLSPRKPLIV
+1772 FSLSPQKPLIV

-1805 EGNIL
+1805 EGKII
-1810 SKPSSESFIHV
+1810 SSPCTESFIHV

-1829 RNVTIVN
+1829 RNVAIVN

-1849 CWYSASE
+1849 SCYSASE
-1856 DDHVYFVRENDG
+1856 NDHVYLAREDDG
-1868 LLSTL
+1868 PLSTP
-1873 SEEIAENTVKN
+1873 SKETAGDTVKN
-1884 ASADISTEF
+1884 GSADISTEF
-1893 VMELQAIGPELTF
+1893 IMELQAIGPELTF

-1937 GDSMEMNG
+1937 GDSIEMNG
-1945 SILGLKMESNGIR
+1945 NILGLKMESNGIR

-1963 DMSVKYSNAS
+1963 DMAVKYSNVS

-2005 AFLRMSSKQLSIM
+2005 AFLRMSSKKISLV

-2026 TVQGNANDQVFS
+2026 TMQGNANDQVLS

-2052 DCLTPM
+2052 DYLTPM
-2058 NDPPSK
+2058 NDPPTK
-2064 GVLALNTNVVRV
+2064 GVLALNTNIVRV

-2086 QSGPLRMNNL
+2086 QSGSPRTNVF
-2096 HQNEKD
+2096 HQNED
-2102 SKNKPSDVD
+2102 SENKISNVD
-2111 QFCSVWLPVA
+2111 QLCSVWLPVA
-2121 PVGFVAMGCVVSVG
+2121 PVGYVAMGCVVSSG

-2145 CLTTSLVSSCSL
+2145 CLTASLVSSCNL
-2157 RDCIALRGDANMV
+2157 RDCIALRDNANMI
-2170 FWRIENAFGSFLPGD
+2170 FWRIDNAFGSFLPGD

-2191 PGNAYDLRHML
+2191 HGNAYDLRHML
-2202 FNSTDSSSKTISRG
+2202 FDSADSSSKTVSRR
-2216 QDSRNDASQIE
+2216 QDSRNDSSQLE
-2227 RSALTSGRLFE
+2227 RSELTSGRLFD

-2249 SGTGSRKKLSI
+2249 SATSSPKKLSI
-2260 WRPMVPEGMFYFG
+2260 WRPMLSEGMFYFG

-2281 PPNSAVVLRGTGEDT
+2281 PPNSTVVLRDTGEDT
-2296 FLRAPEGYEPV
+2296 FLRAPEGFDLV
-2307 GRIKKHRGIE
+2307 GQIKKHRGTE
-2317 GVSFWFPQAP
+2317 GVSFWFPKAP

-2333 GCVASKNS
+2333 GCVASKSS
-2341 PMQEEFSLL
+2341 PTKEDFSLL
-2350 RCIRSDMVTGGQFSE
+2350 RCIRSDMVAGGQFSE
-2365 GSVWDSSDART
+2365 ESVWDSSNART
-2376 SESFSLWTVDN
+2376 SEPFSLWTVDN
-2387 DTGTFLVRSGT
+2387 DAGTFLVRSGYR
-2398 KKPPRRLALKL
+2398 KPPKRLALKL

-2415 SISDTIIIDA
+2415 SSSDSIIVDA
-2425 EIKTFSAVSFDDFGG
+2425 EIKTFSAVSFDDYGG

-2445 FGVSFESVG
+2445 FGMSFDSVG
-2454 LSYHGGTHHLNATV
+2454 LSYHGGPHHLNATV

-2475 SFNDKYNSW
+2475 SYNDKYSSW

-2489 PMDGFLRYQYDM
+2489 PTDAFLRYQYDM
-2501 NTPGSPAQL
+2501 NTPGSPGQL
-2510 RITSTQD
+2510 RITSTRD
-2517 LNLNVSVSNTN
+2517 LNLNISVSNTN
-2528 MLSQAYASWNNIN
+2528 MLSQAYASWNNISC
-2541 LGDELYKKETFS
+2541 GDELYRKDTFCS
-2553 AAEQPVLDVHQRRNY
+2553 TERPVLDVHQRRSY

-2580 YIRTTEHSSSLVT
+2580 YIRTTENRSSLVT

-2600 RSIKVPASRN
+2600 RSIKVPALRD

-2616 NGRSVKLYRSMITTI
+2616 NGRSVKSYRLMITAI
-2631 VADAEIKVDGGL
+2631 LADAEVKDDEGL
-2643 ATGEYLTAVRLFSEN
+2643 DTGEYMTAVRLFSEN
-2658 YSSPDVQQQSAR
+2658 HSISVIQQQSAR
-2670 TCASAGENSSQNI
+2670 TCAATGEYSSQNT

-2689 EMFFFKVESE
+2689 EMFFFKVERVDS
-2699 DNYILEL
+2699 YTLEL
-2706 LVLDAGRGLPVGIYS
+2706 LVLDAGKGQPVGIYS
-2721 APLKQIVQKFPP
+2721 APLEQVVQKLPP
-2733 TSSSESVKFVL
+2733 TSNSDCVKFDL
-2744 TFGDLMSTKT
+2744 TLGDLMSTKT
-2754 VEHEIVK
+2754 VEHDTVK
-2761 PIGKVRFA
+2761 PSGKIRFA
-2769 VLVSGRVNV
+2769 VLVSGRASV
-2778 QQGNRANPSRNKTG
+2778 QQGNRASPERSKTG

-2799 KEGPWTNMKLNY
+2799 KEGPWTSMKLNY
-2811 AVPAA
+2811 AVPAT
-2816 CWRFGNSVIAS
+2816 CWRFGNCVIAS

-2835 RYISIRS
+2835 RYVSIRS

-2851 FVVDLRLKGRI
+2851 FIVDLRLKGRI
-2862 SQSAQSEELGENID
+2862 SQNARSDEQGDGFD
-2876 KEDQILVGMLE
+2876 KEDQILIGMLE
-2887 PSSTVPVPLSGLSH
+2887 PNSTVPVPLSGLSH
-2901 SSVPYTLQLKPVIH
+2901 PLVSYMLQLRPANH
-2915 HEHVNYSWSD
+2915 HDHENYSWSD

-2953 LLFCSRID
+2953 LLFCSQVD
-2961 GTSSSCQG
+2961 GTSNSCHG

-2977 AKEIGKDVHMDPIC
+2977 AKEIGKDVQMDPIY
-2991 DWSIV
+2991 DWCII

-3004 YYLPVSASYSITSS
+3004 YYLPISAHYTVSSS
-3018 HLDGEDSSCSQ
+3018 HLDDEDSSCSL
-3029 GALNPGETVK
+3029 GTLSPGEAVK

-3060 LIHEPVLISH
+3060 LMHEPVLISH
-3070 PTEAP
+3070 PTQAP
-3075 SKCINLRSSLSRR
+3075 SRFINLRSSLSRR
-3088 IVQILLEQSSDN
+3088 VVQILLEQSSDN
-3100 DYLMA
+3100 DYLMP
-3105 RVIRI
+3105 RLIRI

-3130 ISGKKDKRR
+3130 ISGRKEKRR
-3139 FLARSSLERSEKLLY
+3139 LLARSHMERGEKHLY
-3154 DIKHDELVD
+3154 DIKHDELVE

-3173 KGLGLSSS
+3173 KGLGLLSS
-3181 VSRHGGGQF
+3181 VGGHGGRF
-3190 GPVKELSPLGD
+3190 GSVKELSPLGD

-3212 DDGKCTHILLCSKPS
+3212 DDGKCMHILLCSKPS
-3227 SYQAIPT
+3227 SYQAVPT
-3234 KVIHVRPYTTF
+3234 KVIHVRPYITF
-3245 TNRVGQDLYIKFSVG
+3245 TNRTGQDLYLKLSVE
-3260 DEPKVLHAF
+3260 DEPKVLHAY

-3277 SEGDTD
+3277 SEGTTD

-3292 DWCLPLE
+3292 EWCQPLE

-3305 FVIAM
+3305 IVIAM
-3310 RRHDGTQKF
+3310 RKQGDTQKF
-3319 VRAEIRG
+3319 VKAEIRG

-3334 VVFRLGPANGPIR
+3334 IVFRLGPAYGPIR
-3347 IENRTNSTTISARQ
+3347 IENRTSSTTISTRQ
-3361 SGLGEDTWIQVKP
+3361 SGLGEDSWIQVKP
-3374 LSTRKYS
+3374 LATRKYS
-3381 WDDPYGQKLIDFSIQ
+3381 WDDPYGQKVIDVSVD
-3396 KGDVTCVM
+3396 KGDDTCVLSV
-3404 CIDLENPVGCSTSF
+3404 DLENPIGSSISF
-3418 REHGLKFSM
+3418 REHGLMFSI
-3427 LETIDMKIL
+3427 ETSDIKIL
-3436 KFTDF
+3436 KFADYL
-3441 IRRKDE
+3441 RKEE
-3447 VYRSPGSE
+3447 VYGLLGSE
-3455 LIDHHALALKENE
+3455 LIDHQGPTLKANE

-3474 PLELIVELGLVGIS
+3474 PLELIVELGVVGIS

-3503 KVFISYM
+3503 KVFVSYM

-3542 LATESRPDSNRP
+3542 LATESWPDSNRP
-3554 VFKANIAVSNMIS
+3554 VFKANVAVSNVTS

-3589 HEPIIWALIDFYN
+3589 HEPIIWALVDFYN
-3602 NLRFISGSSSP
+3602 SLRFVTTSNST

-3624 ELVDISE
+3624 ELIDISE
-3631 IRLKISLETAPTQR
+3631 IRLKISLETAPNQR

-3673 MHRGRYMRKS
+3673 MHRSRFMRKS

-3758 EALAQGLA
+3758 EAFAQGLA

-3788 APGLGRAFV
+3788 APGIGRAFV

-3818 SASFMRCV
+3818 SASLMRCV
-3826 NILSNKSVPQRIRDP
+3826 NILSNKSIPQRIRDP
-3841 RAIHRDGI
+3841 RTIHRDGI
-3849 IKEYD
+3849 LRDYD
-3854 KIEAA
+3854 KVEAA

-3904 VTNKRVILLQ
+3904 VTNKRVMLLQ
-3914 CLDLDK
+3914 CPDLDK

-3970 KCHVEEREP
+3970 KCNIDDERQP

-3988 RKMWRCHQAAMKVVP
+3988 RKMWRSHQAAMKVIPLKVP
-4003 LEVPWGQRHVYFAS
+4003 SGQHHVYFAS
-4017 DDDRRESHSL
+4017 DDDNRESHSL
-4027 SRPFLSSRGTS
+4027 SRPLLSSRGTS
-4038 SAVEQQP
+4038 TDVEQQL
-4045 INHTVNFQKMWSSE
+4045 INNTVNFQKMWSSE
-4059 PEIRSRCKLVA
+4059 PEIWSRCKLVA
-4070 KQVADDGRV
+4070 KQIADDGRV
-4079 FSIWRPLCPNGFVST
+4079 FSIWRPMCPNGYVSI

-4099 VGTHLP
+4099 VGTHPP
-4105 HFAEVYKNVDGNF
+4105 HFASVYKNINGNF
-4118 TLPLGYDLVWRN
+4118 ALPLGYDLVWRN
-4130 CAEDYRSPVSIWLP
+4130 CAEDYRNPVSIWLP
-4144 RAPEGYVALGCVAV
+4144 RPPGGYVALGCVAA
-4158 PAFEEPPL
+4158 PSFEEPPL
-4166 GSAFCMNERFV
+4166 DCVFCVDERLT
-4177 EDAEFEEQIIWASS
+4177 EDAEYEEQIIWASS

-4196 GCYIYHVRSGSLQ
+4196 GCYIYQIQSASLQ
-4209 FMALRLPKEQSELRP
+4209 FMALRVPKEKSELRP
-4224 KKISGSFVQ
+4224 KKMLESSFVQ
-4233 QASGAS
+4233 RASETPCQDKQTCRA

>member
-31 WRAGVSSEY
+31 WRG
-40 YDETDEQGTQC
+40 

-115 CSEEAVQEAKR
+115 CSEDAVQEAKR
-126 SRVRE
+126 SRVKE

-140 QQLKTELNSSWL
+140 QQLKSELNSSWL
-152 GSFISTIIGNIKL
+152 GSFISTVIGNIKL

-173 YEDVES
+173 YEDEES

-193 LAAVT
+193 LSAVT

-209 GGDLDRVKKSV
+209 GGDLNRVKKSV
-220 ELESLALYFDSD
+220 ELERLALYFDSD
-232 SSPWSMDKPWEDL
+232 SSPWIVDKPWEDL
-245 TPSEWSQVFE
+245 LPSEWSQVFE
-255 FREQDGS
+255 FREQGGS
-262 ASVSKKHTYILQP
+262 RSASKKHTYILQP
-275 ISGKAKYTKIQLTEA
+275 VSGKAKYTKIQLTEA

-311 SKNGYRDIL
+311 SKDGYRDIL

-335 AHLRPSVPVRS
+335 AHLRPSLPVKS

-357 VVTQQM
+357 VVTQEM

-397 SRMVVDDHE
+397 SRLVVDDSE
-406 EIRKLD
+406 EIKSLD
-412 RELDMEVILQW
+412 RQLDMEVILQW

-431 EQSAETHQYSQQ
+431 EQSAETNQ
-443 NKKQSWWSFGWT
+443 T
-455 GSSKDEEDTSS
+455 GSSKDEEGSKS
-466 FSDEDWER
+466 FTDEDWER

-479 GYKESNEY
+479 GYKENNEY
-487 IPGQQDMKLMQFYF
+487 IPDQQDMKLMQFDF

-512 TVDDSEC
+512 TIDDSEC
-519 LADLSCQDF
+519 LADLSCQNF
-528 CCNLKMYPEAKI
+528 CCNLKMYSEAKM
-540 FDLKLGSYRLL
+540 FELKLGSYRLL
-551 SPHGLLAESASAV
+551 SPYGLIAESASVV

-579 LDWSLAAKGSP
+579 LDWSLTAKASP

-601 EIVAFFKS
+601 EIVGFFKS

-615 TLALDTA
+615 NLALETA

-635 AQQQVTR
+635 AQQQMTR
-642 VLKDQSRSLLGCCLM
+642 VLKDQS
-657 YDITPVR
+657 R

-696 GNLVLQT
+696 GNLVLRT
-703 EVVSTLEEIWESY
+703 EEIWDSY
-716 NSEEQD
+716 TSEEQD

-746 ETSNEMNLLPVID
+746 ETSDESSLLPVID

-777 PTTRMAI
+777 PSTRMAI

-797 YHRLMEVFKIFQDSA
+797 YHRLMEILKIFQDGA
-812 SEDSSSNLEHLW
+812 SENSSSDLEHLW
-824 DQADFEGWSSL
+824 DLADFEGWSSL

-862 FENPKSTTYKQWSS
+862 FENSTSTTYKQWFS
-876 LRGKQVHLVPTELT
+876 LRGKQVHQVPTELT
-890 NGVHNILALHDSGQV
+890 NGVHNILALHDSGQ
-905 NPKERILE
+905 ILE
-913 DTSALILLFDNDEGR
+913 DSGALILLFDNDEGR

-936 GAIYR
+936 SAIYR
-941 ASGSATVSSFPEV
+941 ASGSAAVSSFPEV
-954 ALPSEAHSF
+954 AVPSESHSF
-963 KGSFPDTVETEKLF
+963 KGNFLDVVDTEKLF

-983 ELKICFSCGYES
+983 ELKIRFSCGYES
-995 NRKLKKILLAKESSL
+995 NHKLKKVLLAEESSL

-1023 MKDGNLLIGTILRSL
+1023 MKGGNLLIGTILGSL

-1050 VPRFLARSFI
+1050 MPRFLARSFI
-1060 SSMQTQEV
+1060 NSMQTQEV
-1068 PSPGRKN
+1068 SPPSRKN
-1075 SAGSKGTPLKK
+1075 SAGPRGTPLKK

-1093 FEASDDF
+1093 FEAADDF
-1100 DEFETPML
+1100 DDFETPML
-1108 KERTISDYF
+1108 QDRTISDYF

-1134 FSRIPGLVPDSE
+1134 FNRIPGLIPDSE
-1146 LQTVGFTL
+1146 LQSVGFTL
-1154 EGSGTCDSF
+1154 EGSGTFDSF

-1170 YDQHSPQ
+1170 YDQQSSQ
-1177 YNYLDNRVVVSV
+1177 YNNLDNRVVVTV
-1189 ATLTFFCHRPTVI
+1189 ANLTFFCHRPTVI

-1211 NVANG
+1211 NLANG
-1216 PDTDKGVYL
+1216 ADTDKDKDTY
-1225 DSEEHGTVEESKSHV
+1225 HPATVEDGTIEKSKPDL
-1240 EPEPAIDTLLTKGK
+1240 EPEPAIKGLLAKGK

-1265 AEAQILLMNE
+1265 AETQILLMNE
-1275 SGDRLATLSQNN
+1275 NGDRLATLSQNN

-1311 DDSLRSN
+1311 DDSLRSS

-1327 RNPGGHSFVEIDF
+1327 RNPGGRSFVEIDF

-1350 CGYEYSLVGQLS
+1350 CGYDYSLVGQLS

-1375 IISYFMGLVPK
+1375 TVNYFMGLVPK
-1386 SSDGVVKLKDEATNS
+1386 SSDAVVKLKDNVTDS
-1401 ETWVSKNDMEGSP
+1401 EKWVSKTDMEGSP
-1414 ALKLDVSFKRPI
+1414 ALKLDVSFSRPI

-1433 DSNDF
+1433 DSTDF

-1452 QWIGGN
+1452 QWIGGD
-1458 KNEMTAVHLDI
+1458 KNEMSAVHLDI
-1469 LTVTVKDI
+1469 LTVTVRDI
-1477 NLVIGMNKVR
+1477 NLVIGMNMVR

-1497 LSFELRRSLRD
+1497 ISFELRRSLRD
-1508 LRHQLPVVEAAV
+1508 LRHQLPAVEAAI
-1520 KVEVLKAA
+1520 KVDVLKAA

-1549 HTVPA
+1549 HPVPT
-1554 LDDPRCGTSTTSS
+1554 LDDPRYGTSTTPS

-1578 DTSQDTET
+1578 DLSGGAET
-1586 WIANKFSV
+1586 WIAIKFSV
-1594 SINLVELSL
+1594 LINLVELSL
-1603 HSGSTRDSPL
+1603 HSGSIRDSPL

-1632 GFLYATLKGF
+1632 SFLYATLKGF

-1667 TSYFDGYD
+1667 TSSVDACD
-1675 NPNELDSGERRIQ
+1675 NPNELDSGERTIE

-1703 AIFRKSFSS
+1703 AIFRKTSSS

-1727 FLLAIVEF
+1727 FLLAIIEF

-1742 LLSNNEDKDL
+1742 LLSNDEDRDL
-1752 LSTITPVVLNDQIYY
+1752 LHMISPVVLNDQIYY
-1767 QERST
+1767 QDHST
-1772 FSLSPRKPLIV
+1772 FSLSPQKPLIV

-1810 SKPSSESFIHV
+1810 SSPSSESFIHV
-1821 LGCKRLQF
+1821 VGCKRLQF

-1849 CWYSASE
+1849 CCYSASE
-1856 DDHVYFVRENDG
+1856 NDQVYLVREDDG
-1868 LLSTL
+1868 PLSTP
-1873 SEEIAENTVKN
+1873 SKEITKDTVRN
-1884 ASADISTEF
+1884 GSTDISTEF
-1893 VMELQAIGPELTF
+1893 IMELQAIGPELTF

-1928 DAFCRLIMK
+1928 DVFCRLIMK

-1945 SILGLKMESNGIR
+1945 NILGLKMESNGIR
-1958 VIEPF
+1958 VVEPF
-1963 DMSVKYSNAS
+1963 D
-1973 GKTNLH
+1973 
-1979 LLVSEIYMNFSFS
+1979 I
-1992 ILRLFL
+1992 LFL

-2005 AFLRMSSKQLSIM
+2005 AFIRMSSKKMSLM

-2026 TVQGNANDQVFS
+2026 TMQGNANDQVFS
-2038 FWRPRAPSGYAIFG
+2038 FWRPRSPSGYAIFG
-2052 DCLTPM
+2052 DYLTPM
-2058 NDPPSK
+2058 NDPPTK
-2064 GVLALNTNVVRV
+2064 GVLALNTNSVRV

-2086 QSGPLRMNNL
+2086 QSGSPRT
-2096 HQNEKD
+2096 E
-2102 SKNKPSDVD
+2102 SKNKIYNVD

-2121 PVGFVAMGCVVSVG
+2121 PVGYVAMGCVVSPG
-2135 TAEPP
+2135 TAEPS

-2145 CLTTSLVSSCSL
+2145 CLTTSLVSSCHL
-2157 RDCIALRGDANMV
+2157 RDCIAVRGNADMI
-2170 FWRIENAFGSFLPGD
+2170 FWRVDNAFGSFLPGD

-2191 PGNAYDLRHML
+2191 HGNACDLRHML
-2202 FNSTDSSSKTISRG
+2202 FNSADSSSKTISRR
-2216 QDSRNDASQIE
+2216 QDSRNDASQLE
-2227 RSALTSGRLFE
+2227 RSTLTSGRLFE

-2249 SGTGSRKKLSI
+2249 SGTSSPKKLSI
-2260 WRPMVPEGMFYFG
+2260 WRPMLSEGMFYFG

-2281 PPNSAVVLRGTGEDT
+2281 PPNSAVVLRDASEDT
-2296 FLRAPEGYEPV
+2296 FLRAPEGFDLV
-2307 GRIKKHRGIE
+2307 GQIKKHRGTE
-2317 GVSFWFPQAP
+2317 GVSFWFPKAP

-2333 GCVASKNS
+2333 GCVASKSS
-2341 PMQEEFSLL
+2341 PMKEDFGLL

-2365 GSVWDSSDART
+2365 ESVWDSSNART
-2376 SESFSLWTVDN
+2376 SEPFSLWTVDN
-2387 DTGTFLVRSGT
+2387 DAGTFLVRSGDR
-2398 KKPPRRLALKL
+2398 KPPKRLALKL

-2415 SISDTIIIDA
+2415 SSSDSIIIDA
-2425 EIKTFSAVSFDDFGG
+2425 QIKTFSAVSFDDYGG

-2445 FGVSFESVG
+2445 FGMSFDSVG
-2454 LSYHGGTHHLNATV
+2454 LSYHGGPHHLNATV

-2475 SFNDKYNSW
+2475 SYNDKYSSW

-2489 PMDGFLRYQYDM
+2489 PTDAFLRYQYDM
-2501 NTPGSPAQL
+2501 NTPGSPGQL
-2510 RITSTQD
+2510 RITSTRD

-2528 MLSQAYASWNNIN
+2528 MLSQAYASWNNISS
-2541 LGDELYKKETFS
+2541 GDESYKKEKNS
-2553 AAEQPVLDVHQRRNY
+2553 SVERPVLDVHQRRSY

-2580 YIRTTEHSSSLVT
+2580 YIRTTENSSSLVT

-2600 RSIKVPASRN
+2600 RSIKVPALKD

-2616 NGRSVKLYRSMITTI
+2616 NGRSIKPYRLMITAI
-2631 VADAEIKVDGGL
+2631 LADAEIKVDEGL
-2643 ATGEYLTAVRLFSEN
+2643 ETGEYMTAVRLFSEN
-2658 YSSPDVQQQSAR
+2658 CSISDVQQQSAR
-2670 TCASAGENSSQNI
+2670 TCAAAGEHSLQNT

-2699 DNYILEL
+2699 DSYILEL
-2706 LVLDAGRGLPVGIYS
+2706 LVLDAGKGQPVGVYS
-2721 APLKQIVQKFPP
+2721 VPLKQIVQKLPP
-2733 TSSSESVKFVL
+2733 TYNSDSAKFDL
-2744 TFGDLMSTKT
+2744 TLGDLISTKT
-2754 VEHEIVK
+2754 LEHETVK
-2761 PIGKVRFA
+2761 PSGKIRFA
-2769 VLVSGRVNV
+2769 VLVSGRTSV
-2778 QQGNRANPSRNKTG
+2778 QQGNRANSGRSKTG

-2816 CWRFGNSVIAS
+2816 CWRFGNCVIAS

-2835 RYISIRS
+2835 RYVSIRS

-2851 FVVDLRLKGRI
+2851 FIVDLRLKGRI
-2862 SQSAQSEELGENID
+2862 SQNSRSDEQ
-2876 KEDQILVGMLE
+2876 DQILLR
-2887 PSSTVPVPLSGLSH
+2887 PAN
-2901 SSVPYTLQLKPVIH
+2901 H
-2915 HEHVNYSWSD
+2915 HVHENYSWSD

-2936 KEEILDICVS
+2936 KEETIDICVS

-2953 LLFCSRID
+2953 LLFCSQVD
-2961 GTSSSCQG
+2961 GASSSSHG

-2977 AKEIGKDVHMDPIC
+2977 AKEIGKDVQMDPIY
-2991 DWSIV
+2991 DWSII

-3004 YYLPVSASYSITSS
+3004 YYLPISAHYTVSSS
-3018 HLDGEDSSCSQ
+3018 HLDNEESTSLGT
-3029 GALNPGETVK
+3029 LNPGEAVK
-3039 VHNVDPRNPLYLSLV
+3039 VHNVDPRNPLYLSLI

-3060 LIHEPVLISH
+3060 LMHEPVLISH
-3070 PTEAP
+3070 PTQAP
-3075 SKCINLRSSLSRR
+3075 SKFINLRSSLSGR
-3088 IVQILLEQSSDN
+3088 IVQILLEQSSDS

-3105 RVIRI
+3105 RLIRV

-3130 ISGKKDKRR
+3130 ISGRKEKRR
-3139 FLARSSLERSEKLLY
+3139 LLARSHLERSEKHLY
-3154 DIKHDELVD
+3154 DIKHDELVE

-3181 VSRHGGGQF
+3181 IGGHGGRF
-3190 GPVKELSPLGD
+3190 GPVKELTPLGD

-3212 DDGKCTHILLCSKPS
+3212 DDGKSMHILLCSKPS
-3227 SYQAIPT
+3227 TYQAVPT
-3234 KVIHVRPYTTF
+3234 KVIHVRPYITF
-3245 TNRVGQDLYIKFSVG
+3245 TNRVGQDLYIKLSVG
-3260 DEPKVLHAF
+3260 DEQKILHAY

-3277 SEGDTD
+3277 CEGSTD

-3292 DWCLPLE
+3292 DWCQPLE
-3299 IVKEDT
+3299 IVKEDSII
-3305 FVIAM
+3305 IAM
-3310 RRHDGTQKF
+3310 RKEDGTQKF
-3319 VRAEIRG
+3319 VKAEIRG
-3326 YEEGSRFL
+3326 HEEGSRFL
-3334 VVFRLGPANGPIR
+3334 IVFRLGPAYGPIR
-3347 IENRTNSTTISARQ
+3347 IENRTSSTTISIHQ
-3361 SGLGEDTWIQVKP
+3361 SGFMEDSWIQVKP

-3381 WDDPYGQKLIDFSIQ
+3381 WDDPYGQEAIDVNIH
-3396 KGDVTCVM
+3396 KGDGSCVLHV
-3404 CIDLENPVGCSTSF
+3404 DLENPIGSSTSF
-3418 REHGLKFSM
+3418 REHGLKFSI
-3427 LETIDMKIL
+3427 ETSDIKIL
-3436 KFTDF
+3436 KFTDYL
-3441 IRRKDE
+3441 RKDE
-3447 VYRSPGSE
+3447 IYGFTGSE
-3455 LIDHHALALKENE
+3455 LTDHQESALKENE
-3468 TEPGAG
+3468 TEAGAG
-3474 PLELIVELGLVGIS
+3474 PLELIVELGVVGIS

-3554 VFKANIAVSNMIS
+3554 VFKANIAVSNITS

-3582 QTWRLNI
+3582 QTWRVNI
-3589 HEPIIWALIDFYN
+3589 HEPIIWALVDFYS
-3602 NLRFISGSSSP
+3602 NLRFVSTST

-3631 IRLKISLETAPTQR
+3631 IRLKISLETAPNQR

-3673 MHRGRYMRKS
+3673 LHRSRFMRKS

-3704 IFSVDFLG
+3704 IFSLDFLG

-3758 EALAQGLA
+3758 EAFAQGLA

-3788 APGLGRAFV
+3788 APGIGRAFV

-3818 SASFMRCV
+3818 SASFMRCI
-3826 NILSNKSVPQRIRDP
+3826 NILGNKSVPQRIRDP

-3849 IKEYD
+3849 VREYD
-3854 KIEAA
+3854 KVEAV

-3904 VTNKRVILLQ
+3904 VTNKRVMLLQ

-3970 KCHVEEREP
+3970 KCNVDEEREP

-3988 RKMWRCHQAAMKVVP
+3988 RKMWRSHQAAKKVVP
-4003 LEVPWGQRHVYFAS
+4003 LKVPSGQRDVYFAS
-4017 DDDRRESHSL
+4017 DDDKRESSSL
-4027 SRPFLSSRGTS
+4027 SRPLLSSRGTS
-4038 SAVEQQP
+4038 SDDERQC
-4045 INHTVNFQKMWSSE
+4045 INHAVNFQKMWSSE

-4079 FSIWRPLCPNGFVST
+4079 FSIWRPLCPNGYVSI

-4099 VGTHLP
+4099 VGTHPP
-4105 HFAEVYKNVDGNF
+4105 HFAAVYKNMNGNF
-4118 TLPLGYDLVWRN
+4118 SLPLGYDLVWRN

-4144 RAPEGYVALGCVAV
+4144 RPPCGYVALGCVAV
-4158 PAFEEPPL
+4158 PDFEEPPL
-4166 GSAFCMNERFV
+4166 DRAFCVDERLA
-4177 EDAEFEEQIIWASS
+4177 EDAEYEEQIIWASS

-4196 GCYIYHVRSGSLQ
+4196 GCYIYQVQSGSLQ
-4209 FMALRLPKEQSELRP
+4209 FMALRIPKEKSELRP
-4224 KKISGSFVQ
+4224 KKILESFVQ
-4233 QASGAS
+4233 QASES

>member
-19 RGLSKEALKISV
+19 RGLNKEALKISV
-31 WRAGVSSEY
+31 WRG
-40 YDETDEQGTQC
+40 

-86 PWSRLGQEP
+86 PWSKLGQEP
-95 VLVYLDRIFILA
+95 VLVYLDRIFVLA

-115 CSEEAVQEAKR
+115 CSEDAVQEAKR
-126 SRVRE
+126 NRVRE

-140 QQLKTELNSSWL
+140 QQLQSELSSTWL

-165 SIGNIHIR
+165 FIGNIHIR
-173 YEDVES
+173 YEDGES

-193 LAAVT
+193 LSAVT

-209 GGDLDRVKKSV
+209 GGALERVKKSV
-220 ELESLALYFDSD
+220 ELERLALYFDSD
-232 SSPWSMDKPWEDL
+232 SSPWSINKPWEDL
-245 TPSEWSQVFE
+245 QPSEWSQVFE

-262 ASVSKKHTYILQP
+262 ESASKKHTYILQP
-275 ISGKAKYTKIQLTEA
+275 ISGKAKYTKLQLAEA

-311 SKNGYRDIL
+311 SKDGYRDIL

-335 AHLRPSVPVRS
+335 AHLRPSLPVKS

-357 VVTQQM
+357 VVTQEM
-363 KKASGSLSWEQL
+363 KKASGSLSWDQL

-397 SRMVVDDHE
+397 SRQVVDEHE
-406 EIRKLD
+406 EIKRLD

-431 EQSAETHQYSQQ
+431 EQSAETYQHAQQ

-455 GSSKDEEDTSS
+455 GSSKDEEDPKS
-466 FSDEDWER
+466 FTDEDWER

-479 GYKESNEY
+479 GYKESNEN
-487 IPGQQDMKLMQFYF
+487 IPVQEDMKLMQFYF
-501 EIRMKHNASKL
+501 EIHMKHNATKL
-512 TVDDSEC
+512 TVDDSMC

-551 SPHGLLAESASAV
+551 SPYGLLAESASVV
-564 DSFVGIFSYKPFDEQ
+564 DSLAGIFSYKPFDEQ
-579 LDWSLAAKGSP
+579 LDWSLTAKASP

-601 EIVAFFKS
+601 QIIGFFKS

-615 TLALDTA
+615 TLALETA

-635 AQQQVTR
+635 AQQQMTR
-642 VLKDQSRSLLGCCLM
+642 VLKDQS
-657 YDITPVR
+657 R

-686 VHETKLLLDL
+686 AHETKLLLDL
-696 GNLVLQT
+696 GNLVLRT
-703 EVVSTLEEIWESY
+703 EEIWDSY
-716 NSEEQD
+716 TSEDQD
-722 IYLNFNLV
+722 IYLNFNVV

-738 VDGDYHWN
+738 VDGDYHWS
-746 ETSNEMNLLPVID
+746 EPSNEINLLPVID

-777 PTTRMAI
+777 PSMRMAI

-797 YHRLMEVFKIFQDSA
+797 YHRLMEISKIFQDSS
-812 SEDSSSNLEHLW
+812 SEDSSSNPEHLW

-850 RYLRLVGPFLYV
+850 RYLRLVGPFLYL
-862 FENPKSTTYKQWSS
+862 FENPTSTTYKQWTS

-890 NGVHNILALHDSGQV
+890 NGVRNILAVHDSGQV
-905 NPKERILE
+905 NPKEWQN
-913 DTSALILLFDNDEGR
+913 TGALNLLFDSDEGR

-941 ASGSATVSSFPEV
+941 ASGSVAVSSFPEA
-954 ALPSEAHSF
+954 ALPSESHSF
-963 KGSFPDTVETEKLF
+963 KGSFPDVVDTEKLF

-983 ELKICFSCGYES
+983 ELKICFSCGYEG
-995 NRKLKKILLAKESSL
+995 NDKLKKVLLAKENSL
-1010 FEFRAVGGQVELS
+1010 FEFRATGGQVELS
-1023 MKDGNLLIGTILRSL
+1023 MKGGNLLIGTILRSL
-1038 EIEDQYYYPGSP
+1038 EIEDQYCYPGSP
-1050 VPRFLARSFI
+1050 MPRFLARSFI
-1060 SSMQTQEV
+1060 NSMQTQEV
-1068 PSPGRKN
+1068 PSPGQKN
-1075 SAGSKGTPLKK
+1075 STGSKGTPLKK

-1100 DEFETPML
+1100 DEFETPMV
-1108 KERTISDYF
+1108 KDRTISDYF

-1123 PTSLPSLQPPT
+1123 PTSLPSLCPPE
-1134 FSRIPGLVPDSE
+1134 FSRIPGLIPDSE
-1146 LQTVGFTL
+1146 IETVGFTL
-1154 EGSGTCDSF
+1154 DGSNTFDSF

-1170 YDQHSPQ
+1170 YDQHSPL
-1177 YNYLDNRVVVSV
+1177 YNNLDNRVVVTV

-1211 NVANG
+1211 NISNVTETNKDK
-1216 PDTDKGVYL
+1216 DTRL
-1225 DSEEHGTVEESKSHV
+1225 DSVEDNYTVEESKSSL
-1240 EPEPAIDTLLTKGK
+1240 EPEPAIKRLLNKGK
-1254 SRIVFHLTSSM
+1254 SRTVFHLTSSM

-1275 SGDRLATLSQNN
+1275 NGDRLATLSQNN

-1311 DDSLRSN
+1311 DDSLRSS

-1327 RNPGGHSFVEIDF
+1327 RNPGGRSFVEIDF
-1340 SSYNVDDEDY
+1340 TSYSVGDDDY
-1350 CGYEYSLVGQLS
+1350 CGYDYSLEGQLS
-1362 EVRIVYLNRFVQE
+1362 EVRIIYLNRFVQE
-1375 IISYFMGLVPK
+1375 IISYFMGLVPR
-1386 SSDGVVKLKDEATNS
+1386 SSDGVVKLKDDVTNS
-1401 ETWVSKNDMEGSP
+1401 EKWVSKTDIEGSP
-1414 ALKLDVSFKRPI
+1414 ALKLDVSFTRPV
-1426 IVMPRET
+1426 IVMPRGT
-1433 DSNDF
+1433 DSADF

-1452 QWIGGN
+1452 QWIGGD
-1458 KNEMTAVHLDI
+1458 KNEMSAVHLDI
-1469 LTVTVKDI
+1469 MTVTVRDI
-1477 NLVIGMNKVR
+1477 NLVIGMNMVR

-1549 HTVPA
+1549 RTVPA
-1554 LDDPRCGTSTTSS
+1554 LDDPRYGASTTPS
-1567 HVSASSSESIQ
+1567 HKSASSSESIQ
-1578 DTSQDTET
+1578 DLSQHTEM
-1586 WIANKFSV
+1586 WITNKFSV
-1594 SINLVELSL
+1594 SVNLVELSL

-1613 ASVQAS
+1613 ARVQAS
-1619 GAWLLYKSNTREE
+1619 GAWLLYKSNTQEE
-1632 GFLYATLKGF
+1632 SFIYATLKGF

-1667 TSYFDGYD
+1667 TSSVDGYD
-1675 NPNELDSGERRIQ
+1675 NLNEFDSGERRIQ
-1688 KDLGLEPIPSMLILD
+1688 QDLGLKPIPSMLILD
-1703 AIFRKSFSS
+1703 AIFRKSSSS

-1742 LLSNNEDKDL
+1742 LLSNDENKDL
-1752 LSTITPVVLNDQIYY
+1752 LHMISPVVLNDQIFY
-1767 QERST
+1767 QEQST
-1772 FSLSPRKPLIV
+1772 FSLSPQNPLIV
-1783 DNERFDHFIY
+1783 DNERFDHFVY

-1805 EGNIL
+1805 SGKIL
-1810 SKPSSESFIHV
+1810 SSPSSECFVHV
-1821 LGCKRLQF
+1821 LGRKRLQF

-1849 CWYSASE
+1849 CGYSASE
-1856 DDHVYFVRENDG
+1856 DDHVYLVRENDS
-1868 LLSTL
+1868 LPPSP
-1873 SEEIAENTVKN
+1873 SEETAENNVK
-1884 ASADISTEF
+1884 SAGADLSTEF
-1893 VMELQAIGPELTF
+1893 IMELQAIGPELTF

-1911 NAGENLALST
+1911 NADENLALST

-1945 SILGLKMESNGIR
+1945 NILGLKMESNGIR

-1963 DMSVKYSNAS
+1963 DMSMKYSNAS

-1992 ILRLFL
+1992 ILRLIL
-1998 AVEEEIS
+1998 AVQEEIT
-2005 AFLRMSSKQLSIM
+2005 AFLRMQSKKMSLL
-2018 CYQFDKVA
+2018 CNRFDKVA
-2026 TVQGNANDQVFS
+2026 TMQGSANDQVFS

-2052 DCLTPM
+2052 DYLTPM
-2058 NDPPSK
+2058 NDPPTR
-2064 GVLALNTNVVRV
+2064 GVLALNTNFVRV

-2086 QSGPLRMNNL
+2086 QSGPPSTNGF
-2096 HQNEKD
+2096 HQNKED
-2102 SKNKPSDVD
+2102 WKNKSSNVD
-2111 QFCSVWLPVA
+2111 EICSVWLPVA
-2121 PVGFVAMGCVVSVG
+2121 PVGYVAMGCVVTSG

-2145 CLTTSLVSSCSL
+2145 CLTASLVSSCNI
-2157 RDCIALRGDANMV
+2157 RDCVALRGNANMI
-2170 FWRIENAFGSFLPGD
+2170 FWRVHNAFGSFLPGD

-2191 PGNAYDLRHML
+2191 HANAYDLRHML
-2202 FNSTDSSSKTISRG
+2202 FNSDNSSSKTISRG
-2216 QDSRNDASQIE
+2216 QDIRNDASQLE
-2227 RSALTSGRLFE
+2227 RSTLTSGRLFE

-2249 SGTGSRKKLSI
+2249 SGTPSPKKLSI
-2260 WRPMVPEGMFYFG
+2260 WRPMLSEGMFYFG

-2281 PPNSAVVLRGTGEDT
+2281 PPNSAVVLRGTDEDT
-2296 FLRAPEGYEPV
+2296 FLRAPEDYDVV
-2307 GRIKKHRGIE
+2307 GQIKKHRGAE
-2317 GVSFWFPQAP
+2317 GISFWFPRAL

-2333 GCVASKNS
+2333 GCVASKTRPTN
-2341 PMQEEFSLL
+2341 EDFSLL
-2350 RCIRSDMVTGGQFSE
+2350 RCVRSDMVTGGQFSDE
-2365 GSVWDSSDART
+2365 SVWDSSDAKT
-2376 SESFSLWTVDN
+2376 SELFSLWTVDK
-2387 DTGTFLVRSGT
+2387 DAGTFLVRSENR
-2398 KKPPRRLALKL
+2398 KPPRRLALKL

-2415 SISDTIIIDA
+2415 SSSDTIIIDA
-2425 EIKTFSAVSFDDFGG
+2425 EIKTFSAVSFDDYGG

-2445 FGVSFESVG
+2445 FGVSFDSVG
-2454 LSYHGGTHHLNATV
+2454 LRYHGGTHHMDATV

-2475 SFNDKYNSW
+2475 SYNDKYSSW

-2489 PMDGFLRYQYDM
+2489 PTDGFLRYQYDM
-2501 NTPGSPAQL
+2501 NTPGSPSQL
-2510 RITSTQD
+2510 RITSTRD

-2528 MLSQAYASWNNIN
+2528 MLSQAYASWNNIS

-2553 AAEQPVLDVHQRRNY
+2553 PSERPVLDVHQRRSY
-2568 YVVPQNKLGQDI
+2568 YIVPQNKLGQDI
-2580 YIRTTEHSSSLVT
+2580 YIRTAERSSSLVT

-2600 RSIKVPASRN
+2600 RSIKVPASRD
-2610 LLDSHL
+2610 LLDSHI
-2616 NGRSVKLYRSMITTI
+2616 NGKSVKLHRLMITAI
-2631 VADAEIKVDGGL
+2631 LADAEIKVDEGL
-2643 ATGEYLTAVRLFSEN
+2643 ATGEYLIAVRLFSN
-2658 YSSPDVQQQSAR
+2658 DHSISGIQQQSAR
-2670 TCASAGENSSQNI
+2670 TCAATGEHSSQNI

-2699 DNYILEL
+2699 DGYILEV
-2706 LVLDAGRGLPVGIYS
+2706 LVLNAGRGRPVGIYS
-2721 APLKQIVQKFPP
+2721 VPLKQVVQKLPS
-2733 TSSSESVKFVL
+2733 TSSSDSTKFDL
-2744 TFGDLMSTKT
+2744 TIGDLMSTKT
-2754 VEHEIVK
+2754 VEHESVK
-2761 PIGKVRFA
+2761 CSGRIRFA
-2769 VLVSGRVNV
+2769 VLVSGRTNV
-2778 QQGNRANPSRNKTG
+2778 LQGNGRANSSRSKTG

-2799 KEGPWTNMKLNY
+2799 KDGPWTSMKLNY

-2816 CWRFGNSVIAS
+2816 CWRFGNCVIAS
-2827 EATVKEGN
+2827 EAAVKEGN
-2835 RYISIRS
+2835 RYVSIRS
-2842 LVSVTNTTN
+2842 LVSVINTTN
-2851 FVVDLRLKGRI
+2851 IVVDLRLNRKP
-2862 SQSAQSEELGENID
+2862 SQSAQSDEQREDFDGEGH
-2876 KEDQILVGMLE
+2876 ILVGMLE
-2887 PSSTVPVPLSGLSH
+2887 PSSTVSVPLSGLSH
-2901 SSVPYTLQLKPVIH
+2901 PVVPYALQLRPVIH
-2915 HEHVNYSWSD
+2915 EGMNYSWSD

-2936 KEEILDICVS
+2936 QEEVLNICVS

-2953 LLFCSRID
+2953 LLFCSQIN
-2961 GTSSSCQG
+2961 GTSSSCHG

-2977 AKEIGKDVHMDPIC
+2977 AKEIGKDVRMDPIY

-2996 IKSPLCLT
+2996 IKSPLCLSF
-3004 YYLPVSASYSITSS
+3004 YLPISAHYTISSS
-3018 HLDGEDSSCSQ
+3018 HLDNEDSSCSR
-3029 GALNPGETVK
+3029 GTLNPGEVVK

-3060 LIHEPVLISH
+3060 LMHEPVLISH

-3075 SKCINLRSSLSRR
+3075 SKFINIRNSLSGR
-3088 IVQILLEQSSDN
+3088 IVQVLLEQSNDN

-3110 YVPYWISFARLP
+3110 YAPYWISFARLP

-3130 ISGKKDKRR
+3130 ISGRKEKRR
-3139 FLARSSLERSEKLLY
+3139 FRARPHLERSEKLLY
-3154 DIKHDELVD
+3154 DIKPDELVE
-3163 GYTIASGLNF
+3163 GYTIAFGLNF

-3181 VSRHGGGQF
+3181 VSRHGGQF
-3190 GPVKELSPLGD
+3190 GLVKELSSLGD
-3201 MDGAVDLSAYD
+3201 MDGTVDLSAYD
-3212 DDGKCTHILLCSKPS
+3212 DDGKCMRILICSKPS
-3227 SYQAIPT
+3227 SYQAVPT
-3234 KVIHVRPYTTF
+3234 KVIQIRPYTTF
-3245 TNRVGQDLYIKFSVG
+3245 TNRVGQDLYIKLSAR
-3260 DEPKVLHAF
+3260 DEPKVLHAY

-3277 SEGDTD
+3277 SEGDGD
-3283 KLQVRLVDT
+3283 KLQVRLADT
-3292 DWCLPLE
+3292 DWCQPLD
-3299 IVKEDT
+3299 ILREDT
-3305 FVIAM
+3305 IVIAM
-3310 RRHDGTQKF
+3310 RKHDNTQKF
-3319 VRAEIRG
+3319 VKAEIRG
-3326 YEEGSRFL
+3326 YEEGSRF
-3334 VVFRLGPANGPIR
+3334 VIVFRLGPAYGPIR
-3347 IENRTNSTTISARQ
+3347 FENRTASTTISTRQ
-3361 SGLGEDTWIQVKP
+3361 SGLGEDTWIQVTP
-3374 LSTRKYS
+3374 HSTRKYS
-3381 WDDPYGQKLIDFSIQ
+3381 WDDPYGLKVFDVNIQ
-3396 KGDVTCVM
+3396 KGDITDVVCV
-3404 CIDLENPVGCSTSF
+3404 DLENPVGSYTSF
-3418 REHGLKFSM
+3418 REHGLKLSIA
-3427 LETIDMKIL
+3427 ENIDIKIL
-3436 KFTDF
+3436 KFTDYL
-3441 IRRKDE
+3441 RKQEE
-3447 VYRSPGSE
+3447 VYGSPGSE
-3455 LIDHHALALKENE
+3455 LIDHQASPLEQNE
-3468 TEPGAG
+3468 METGAG
-3474 PLELIVELGLVGIS
+3474 PLELIVELGVVGIS

-3542 LATESRPDSNRP
+3542 LATESRPDTNRP
-3554 VFKANIAVSNMIS
+3554 VFKANIAVSNVTS

-3582 QTWRLNI
+3582 QTWRLNV
-3589 HEPIIWALIDFYN
+3589 HEPIIWALVDFYN
-3602 NLRFISGSSSP
+3602 NLRFVSASSST

-3624 ELVDISE
+3624 ELIDISE
-3631 IRLKISLETAPTQR
+3631 IRLKISLETAPAQR

-3673 MHRGRYMRKS
+3673 MHRSRFMRKS
-3683 SIIPAIMNRIKR
+3683 SIIPAITNRIKR

-3747 TGVGDGLVQGT
+3747 TGVGDGLAQGT
-3758 EALAQGLA
+3758 EAFAQGLA

-3818 SASFMRCV
+3818 SASFVKCL
-3826 NILSNKSVPQRIRDP
+3826 NILSNKSIPQRIRDP

-3849 IKEYD
+3849 VREYD
-3854 KIEAA
+3854 KVEAA

-3896 LPNQRIAL
+3896 LSNQRIAL

-3914 CLDLDK
+3914 CSYLDK

-3930 DVPWEEV
+3930 DVPWEDV
-3937 LALELAKA
+3937 LTLELAKA
-3945 GYQRPSHVIIHLKN
+3945 GYQRPSHVIIHMKN

-3970 KCHVEEREP
+3970 KCNVDDEHEP

-3988 RKMWRCHQAAMKVVP
+3988 RKMWRSHQAATKVVP
-4003 LEVPWGQRHVYFAS
+4003 LKVPSAQRHVYFVS
-4017 DDDRRESHSL
+4017 DDDRRDSQSL
-4027 SRPFLSSRGTS
+4027 SRPLLSSRGTS
-4038 SAVEQQP
+4038 SNVEQG
-4045 INHTVNFQKMWSSE
+4045 ITSHTVNFQKMWSSE

-4079 FSIWRPLCPNGFVST
+4079 ITIWRPRCPSGYVSI

-4099 VGTHLP
+4099 GGTHPP
-4105 HFAEVYKNVDGNF
+4105 HLATVYKNVDGNF
-4118 TLPLGYDLVWRN
+4118 ALPIGYDLVWRN

-4144 RAPEGYVALGCVAV
+4144 RPSEGYVALGCVAV

-4166 GSAFCMNERFV
+4166 DSAFCVNERFT
-4177 EDAEFEEQIIWASS
+4177 EDAEFEEQIVWASS

-4196 GCYIYHVRSGSLQ
+4196 GCYVYQVRSSSLQ
-4209 FMALRLPKEQSELRP
+4209 FMALRLPKEQSALRP
-4224 KKISGSFVQ
+4224 KKISESYAQQGSEV
-4233 QASGAS
+4233 S

>member
-1 MLEDQVAFLLQK
+1 
-13 YLGNYV
+13 
-19 RGLSKEALKISV
+19 
-31 WRAGVSSEY
+31 
-40 YDETDEQGTQC
+40 
-51 DVELTNMQLKPEA
+51 MQLKPEA

-115 CSEEAVQEAKR
+115 CSEDAVQEAKR

-140 QQLKTELNSSWL
+140 QQLKSELNSSWL
-152 GSFISTIIGNIKL
+152 GSFISTVIGNIKL

-193 LAAVT
+193 LSAVT

-220 ELESLALYFDSD
+220 ELESLAMYFNSD
-232 SSPWSMDKPWEDL
+232 SSPWTVDKPWEDL
-245 TPSEWSQVFE
+245 VPSEWTQIFQFS
-255 FREQDGS
+255 EQGGS
-262 ASVSKKHTYILQP
+262 KPALKKHTYILQP
-275 ISGKAKYTKIQLTEA
+275 VSGKAKYTKIQLTEA

-311 SKNGYRDIL
+311 SKDGYRDIL

-335 AHLRPSVPVRS
+335 AHLRPSLPVKS
-346 DPRAWWKYAYK
+346 DPRAWWKYAYR
-357 VVTQQM
+357 VVTQEI
-363 KKASGSLSWEQL
+363 KKS
-375 LRNARLR
+375 
-382 KTYVSLYASLLKSDM
+382 
-397 SRMVVDDHE
+397 
-406 EIRKLD
+406 
-412 RELDMEVILQW
+412 

-431 EQSAETHQYSQQ
+431 EQSAETYQYAQQ
-443 NKKQSWWSFGWT
+443 KKQSWWSFGWT
-455 GSSKDEEDTSS
+455 GSSKDEEDSKS
-466 FSDEDWER
+466 FTDEDWER
-474 LNQII
+474 LNRII
-479 GYKESNEY
+479 GYKENNEY
-487 IPGQQDMKLMQFYF
+487 IPDQQDMKLMQFDF

-512 TVDDSEC
+512 TIDDSEF

-551 SPHGLLAESASAV
+551 SPYGLLAESANV
-564 DSFVGIFSYKPFDEQ
+564 GDSFVGIFSYKPFDEQ
-579 LDWSLAAKGSP
+579 LDWSLTAKASP

-601 EIVAFFKS
+601 QIVGFFKS

-615 TLALDTA
+615 NLALETA
-622 AAVQMTLDEVKRT
+622 AAVQMTLDEMKRT
-635 AQQQVTR
+635 AQQQMTR
-642 VLKDQSRSLLGCCLM
+642 VLKDQS
-657 YDITPVR
+657 R

-696 GNLVLQT
+696 GNLVLRT
-703 EVVSTLEEIWESY
+703 EEIWDSY
-716 NSEEQD
+716 SSEEQD

-746 ETSNEMNLLPVID
+746 KTSDGINLLPVID

-777 PTTRMAI
+777 PSTRMAI

-797 YHRLMEVFKIFQDSA
+797 YHRLMEIVKIFQDSD
-812 SEDSSSNLEHLW
+812 SENSSSDLEHLW

-835 LTWKGVGNREAAWQR
+835 LTWKGVGNREAVWQR

-862 FENPKSTTYKQWSS
+862 FENSTSTTYKQWFS
-876 LRGKQVHLVPTELT
+876 LRGKQVHQVPTELT
-890 NGVHNILALHDSGQV
+890 NGVHNILAMHDSGQ
-905 NPKERILE
+905 ILE
-913 DTSALILLFDNDEGR
+913 DTGALILLFDNDEGR

-941 ASGSATVSSFPEV
+941 ASGSAALSSFPEV
-954 ALPSEAHSF
+954 ALSSETNSF
-963 KGSFPDTVETEKLF
+963 KGNFPDVDTEKLF

-995 NRKLKKILLAKESSL
+995 NHKLKKILLAKESSL

-1023 MKDGNLLIGTILRSL
+1023 IKGGNLMIGTILGSL

-1050 VPRFLARSFI
+1050 MPRFLARSFI
-1060 SSMQTQEV
+1060 NSMQAQDI
-1068 PSPGRKN
+1068 PSPSRKN
-1075 SAGSKGTPLKK
+1075 SAGPKGTPLKK
-1086 NDSEENF
+1086 SDSEENF

-1108 KERTISDYF
+1108 QERTISDYF

-1134 FSRIPGLVPDSE
+1134 FNRIPGLIPDSE

-1154 EGSGTCDSF
+1154 DGSDSFDSF

-1177 YNYLDNRVVVSV
+1177 YNNLDNRVVVNI

-1211 NVANG
+1211 NLANG
-1216 PDTDKGVYL
+1216 ADTGKDKDTYPATVR
-1225 DSEEHGTVEESKSHV
+1225 DGTIEKSQSDL
-1240 EPEPAIDTLLTKGK
+1240 EPEPTIKGLLAKGK
-1254 SRIVFHLTSSM
+1254 SRIVFHLTSNM

-1275 SGDRLATLSQNN
+1275 NGDRLATLSQNN
-1287 LSTDIKVF
+1287 LSTDVKVF

-1327 RNPGGHSFVEIDF
+1327 RNPGGRSFVEIDF
-1340 SSYNVDDEDY
+1340 TSYNAGDEDY
-1350 CGYEYSLVGQLS
+1350 CGYDYSLAGQLS

-1375 IISYFMGLVPK
+1375 IITYFMGLVPK
-1386 SSDGVVKLKDEATNS
+1386 SSDGVVKLKDDVTNS
-1401 ETWVSKNDMEGSP
+1401 EKWVSKTDMEGSP
-1414 ALKLDVSFKRPI
+1414 ALKLDVSFSRPI

-1433 DSNDF
+1433 NSTDF

-1452 QWIGGN
+1452 QWIGGD
-1458 KNEMTAVHLDI
+1458 KNEMSAVHLDI

-1477 NLVIGMNKVR
+1477 NLVIGMDMVR

-1508 LRHQLPVVEAAV
+1508 LWHQLPAVEAAI
-1520 KVEVLKAA
+1520 KVDVLKAA

-1538 ECALSNFSETP
+1538 ECALSNFAETSHP
-1549 HTVPA
+1549 VPA
-1554 LDDPRCGTSTTSS
+1554 LDDPQYGTSTTPS
-1567 HVSASSSESIQ
+1567 HASASSSSESIQ
-1578 DTSQDTET
+1578 DLSQDVET
-1586 WIANKFSV
+1586 WISNKFSV

-1603 HSGSTRDSPL
+1603 HSGSRRDSPL

-1619 GAWLLYKSNTREE
+1619 GAWLLYKSNTRGES
-1632 GFLYATLKGF
+1632 FLYATLKGF

-1667 TSYFDGYD
+1667 TSSVDVYV
-1675 NPNELDSGERRIQ
+1675 NPNELDSGEQRIQ
-1688 KDLGLEPIPSMLILD
+1688 KDLGLKPIPSMLILD
-1703 AIFRKSFSS
+1703 AIFRKSSS
-1712 VSLCVQRPKFLVALD
+1712 SLSLCVQRPKFLVALD

-1742 LLSNNEDKDL
+1742 LLPNDEDKDL
-1752 LSTITPVVLNDQIYY
+1752 LHMISPVILNDPIYY
-1767 QERST
+1767 QEAST
-1772 FSLSPRKPLIV
+1772 FSLSPQNPLIV

-1793 DGKGGKLYLLDR
+1793 DGKGGKLYLRDK
-1805 EGNIL
+1805 EGKIL
-1810 SKPSSESFIHV
+1810 SKPSSERFIHV
-1821 LGCKRLQF
+1821 MGGKRLQF

-1836 GEYLDSCISLGDD
+1836 GAYLDSCVSLGDD
-1849 CWYSASE
+1849 CCYSASE
-1856 DDHVYFVRENDG
+1856 NDSVYLIREDDGF
-1868 LLSTL
+1868 LSSP
-1873 SEEIAENTVKN
+1873 SEEIAEDPVKN
-1884 ASADISTEF
+1884 ASADMMTEF
-1893 VMELQAIGPELTF
+1893 IMELQAIGPELTF

-1928 DAFCRLIMK
+1928 DAYCRLIMK
-1937 GDSMEMNG
+1937 GGSMEMNG
-1945 SILGLKMESNGIR
+1945 NILGLKMESNGIR

-1979 LLVSEIYMNFSFS
+1979 LLVSEVYMNFSFS

-2005 AFLRMSSKQLSIM
+2005 AFLRMSSKKMSLE

-2026 TVQGNANDQVFS
+2026 TVQGNTNDQVFS

-2052 DCLTPM
+2052 DYLTPM

-2076 KRPLSYKLVW
+2076 RRPLSYKLVW
-2086 QSGPLRMNNL
+2086 QSGSPRTDAF
-2096 HQNEKD
+2096 HQNERD
-2102 SKNKPSDVD
+2102 SKNKHSNVG
-2111 QFCSVWLPVA
+2111 QLCSVWLPVA
-2121 PVGFVAMGCVVSVG
+2121 PEGYVAMGCVVSPG

-2145 CLTTSLVSSCSL
+2145 CLSASLVSSCNL
-2157 RDCIALRGDANMV
+2157 RDCIALRDNGNMI
-2170 FWRIENAFGSFLPGD
+2170 FWRADNAFGSFLPGD
-2185 PASMSV
+2185 PASMSMH
-2191 PGNAYDLRHML
+2191 GKAYDLRHML
-2202 FNSTDSSSKTISRG
+2202 FNSADSSSKTISRR
-2216 QDSRNDASQIE
+2216 QNSRNDASQLE

-2238 AVASFKLIWSN
+2238 AVASFRLIWSN
-2249 SGTGSRKKLSI
+2249 SGSSSPKKLSI
-2260 WRPMVPEGMFYFG
+2260 WRPMLSEGMFYFG

-2281 PPNSAVVLRGTGEDT
+2281 PPNSAVVLRDTGEDT
-2296 FLRAPEGYEPV
+2296 FLRAPEGYDLV
-2307 GRIKKHRGIE
+2307 GRIKKHRGTE
-2317 GVSFWFPQAP
+2317 GISFWFPKAP

-2333 GCVASKNS
+2333 GCIASKSS
-2341 PMQEEFSLL
+2341 PEKEDFSLL

-2365 GSVWDSSDART
+2365 ESVWDSSNART
-2376 SESFSLWTVDN
+2376 SEPFSLWTVDN
-2387 DTGTFLVRSGT
+2387 DAGTFLVRSGYR
-2398 KKPPRRLALKL
+2398 KPPKRLALKL

-2415 SISDTIIIDA
+2415 SNSDSINIDA
-2425 EIKTFSAVSFDDFGG
+2425 EIKTFSAVSFDDYGG

-2445 FGVSFESVG
+2445 FGMSFDSVG
-2454 LSYHGGTHHLNATV
+2454 LSYHGGSHHLNATV

-2475 SFNDKYNSW
+2475 SYNDKYSSW

-2489 PMDGFLRYQYDM
+2489 PTDGFLRYQYDM
-2501 NTPGSPAQL
+2501 NTPGSPGQL
-2510 RITSTQD
+2510 RITSTRD

-2528 MLSQAYASWNNIN
+2528 MLSQAYASWNNIS

-2553 AAEQPVLDVHQRRNY
+2553 STERPVLDVHRRRSY

-2580 YIRTTEHSSSLVT
+2580 YIRTTENSSSLVT

-2600 RSIKVPASRN
+2600 RSIKVPASKD

-2616 NGRSVKLYRSMITTI
+2616 NGKSIKSYRLMITAI
-2631 VADAEIKVDGGL
+2631 LADAEIKVDEGL
-2643 ATGEYLTAVRLFSEN
+2643 ATGEYMTAVRLFSEN
-2658 YSSPDVQQQSAR
+2658 SSVSDAQQQSAR
-2670 TCASAGENSSQNI
+2670 TCASAGEHSSQNI

-2699 DNYILEL
+2699 ESYILEL
-2706 LVLDAGRGLPVGIYS
+2706 LVLDASRGQPMGIYS
-2721 APLKQIVQKFPP
+2721 TPLKQVVQKLPP
-2733 TSSSESVKFVL
+2733 TSNSDSAKFDL
-2744 TFGDLMSTKT
+2744 TLGDLMSTKT
-2754 VEHEIVK
+2754 MEPESVK
-2761 PIGKVRFA
+2761 ASGKIRFA
-2769 VLVSGRVNV
+2769 VLVSGRAGV
-2778 QQGNRANPSRNKTG
+2778 QPGNTASPGRSKTG

-2816 CWRFGNSVIAS
+2816 CWRFGNCVIAS

-2835 RYISIRS
+2835 RYVSIRS

-2851 FVVDLRLKGRI
+2851 FVVDLRLKGR
-2862 SQSAQSEELGENID
+2862 SAQSARSDEQGD
-2876 KEDQILVGMLE
+2876 SSVQEDQILIGMLE
-2887 PSSTVPVPLSGLSH
+2887 PNSAVPVPLSGLSH
-2901 SSVPYTLQLKPVIH
+2901 AVVPYMLQLRPSIH
-2915 HEHVNYSWSD
+2915 HEHMNYSWSD
-2925 VQERRSQTEFR
+2925 VQERRSQSEFR

-2953 LLFCSRID
+2953 LLFCSQID
-2961 GTSSSCQG
+2961 GTSSSCHG

-2977 AKEIGKDVHMDPIC
+2977 AKEIGKDVHMDPVY

-2996 IKSPLCLT
+2996 IKSPLCLA
-3004 YYLPVSASYSITSS
+3004 YYLPISAHYTVSSSYPNN
-3018 HLDGEDSSCSQ
+3018 EDSSCSL
-3029 GALNPGETVK
+3029 GTLNPGDAVK
-3039 VHNVDPRNPLYLSLV
+3039 VHNVDPRNPLYLSV
-3054 PHGGWE
+3054 IPHGGWE
-3060 LIHEPVLISH
+3060 QMHEPILISH
-3070 PTEAP
+3070 PTQAP
-3075 SKCINLRSSLSRR
+3075 SKFINLRSSLSER

-3122 PLTLRLID
+3122 PLTLRFID
-3130 ISGKKDKRR
+3130 TSGKKEKKR
-3139 FLARSSLERSEKLLY
+3139 FLARSHLERSEKHLY

-3173 KGLGLSSS
+3173 KGLGLLSSLGG
-3181 VSRHGGGQF
+3181 HGGRF
-3190 GPVKELSPLGD
+3190 GSVKELSALGD

-3212 DDGKCTHILLCSKPS
+3212 DDGKCMHILLCSKPS
-3227 SYQAIPT
+3227 SFQAVPT
-3234 KVIHVRPYTTF
+3234 KVIHVRPYMTF
-3245 TNRVGQDLYIKFSVG
+3245 TNRIGQDLYIKLSVE
-3260 DEPKVLHAF
+3260 DEPKVLHAY

-3283 KLQVRLVDT
+3283 KLQVQLVDT
-3292 DWCLPLE
+3292 DWCQPLE

-3305 FVIAM
+3305 IIIAM
-3310 RRHDGTQKF
+3310 RKQDGSQKF
-3319 VRAEIRG
+3319 VKAEIRG

-3334 VVFRLGPANGPIR
+3334 IVFRLGPAYGPIR
-3347 IENRTNSTTISARQ
+3347 IENRTSSTTISARQ
-3361 SGLGEDTWIQVKP
+3361 SSLGEDSWIQVKP

-3381 WDDPYGQKLIDFSIQ
+3381 WDDPYGQKAIDVSIQ
-3396 KGDVTCVM
+3396 KGDVTSVLCV
-3404 CIDLENPVGCSTSF
+3404 DLENPIGSYTSF
-3418 REHGLKFSM
+3418 GEHGLNFSII
-3427 LETIDMKIL
+3427 ETGDIKIW
-3436 KFTDF
+3436 KFTDYL
-3441 IRRKDE
+3441 RKEE
-3447 VYRSPGSE
+3447 VYGLPGSE
-3455 LIDHHALALKENE
+3455 FIDDQALALKENE
-3468 TEPGAG
+3468 IETDTS
-3474 PLELIVELGLVGIS
+3474 PLELILELGVVGIS

-3554 VFKANIAVSNMIS
+3554 VFKANIAVSNVTS

-3574 HVYIRVTD
+3574 HVYIRVID
-3582 QTWRLNI
+3582 ETWRLNI
-3589 HEPIIWALIDFYN
+3589 HEPIIWALVDFYN
-3602 NLRFISGSSSP
+3602 NLRFVSGSSST

-3673 MHRGRYMRKS
+3673 MHKSRFMRKS
-3683 SIIPAIMNRIKR
+3683 AIVPAIMNRIKR

-3758 EALAQGLA
+3758 EAFAQGLA

-3780 RQYGVIGI
+3780 RQYGLVGI

-3818 SASFMRCV
+3818 SASFMSCV
-3826 NILSNKSVPQRIRDP
+3826 NIISNKSVPQRIRDP

-3849 IKEYD
+3849 VREYD
-3854 KIEAA
+3854 KTEAA

-3945 GYQRPSHVIIHLKN
+3945 GYQTPSHVIIHLKN

-3970 KCHVEEREP
+3970 KCSIDEERVP
-3979 QALSLCSSI
+3979 QALSLCFSI
-3988 RKMWRCHQAAMKVVP
+3988 RKMWRSHQAAMKVIPLKVP
-4003 LEVPWGQRHVYFAS
+4003 SGQRHVYFAS
-4017 DDDRRESHSL
+4017 DDDKRESHSL
-4027 SRPFLSSRGTS
+4027 SRSLISSRGTS
-4038 SAVEQQP
+4038 SDVEQRFT
-4045 INHTVNFQKMWSSE
+4045 NDTVNFEKMWSSE

-4079 FSIWRPLCPNGFVST
+4079 FSIWRPLCPNGYVSI

-4099 VGTHLP
+4099 VGTHAP
-4105 HFAEVYKNVDGNF
+4105 HCAAVYKKDNGNF
-4118 TLPLGYDLVWRN
+4118 ALPLGYDLVWRN
-4130 CAEDYRSPVSIWLP
+4130 CAEDYKSPVSIWLP
-4144 RAPEGYVALGCVAV
+4144 RPPGGYVALGCIAV

-4166 GSAFCMNERFV
+4166 DCAFCVDERLT
-4177 EDAEFEEQIIWASS
+4177 EDAEYEEQIIWASS

-4196 GCYIYHVRSGSLQ
+4196 GCYVYQVQSNSLQ
-4209 FMALRLPKEQSELRP
+4209 FIALRVPKEQSELRP
-4224 KKISGSFVQ
+4224 KKILESIVQ
-4233 QASGAS
+4233 RPSTTPRQEMQTCRG

>member
-31 WRAGVSSEY
+31 WRG
-40 YDETDEQGTQC
+40 

-115 CSEEAVQEAKR
+115 CSEDAVQEVKR

-140 QQLKTELNSSWL
+140 QQLKSELNSSWL
-152 GSFISTIIGNIKL
+152 GSFISTVIGNIKL

-173 YEDVES
+173 YEDAES
-179 NPGHPFAAGLVLSK
+179 NPGHPFSAGLVLSK
-193 LAAVT
+193 LSAVT
-198 VDDLGKETFAT
+198 VDDLGKETFVT
-209 GGDLDRVKKSV
+209 GGDLNRVKKSV

-232 SSPWSMDKPWEDL
+232 SRPWSMDKPWEDL
-245 TPSEWSQVFE
+245 LPSEWSQVFE
-255 FREQDGS
+255 FREKDGS
-262 ASVSKKHTYILQP
+262 RSVSKKHTYILQP

-295 ALQNAAVDLDD
+295 ALQNAVVDLDD

-311 SKNGYRDIL
+311 SKDGYRDIL

-335 AHLRPSVPVRS
+335 AHLRPSLPVKL

-357 VVTQQM
+357 VVTQEM

-382 KTYVSLYASLLKSDM
+382 KKYVSLYASLLKSDM
-397 SRMVVDDHE
+397 SRMVADDHE
-406 EIRKLD
+406 EIKKLD

-431 EQSAETHQYSQQ
+431 EQSAETHQYDQQ

-455 GSSKDEEDTSS
+455 GSSKDEEDSKS

-479 GYKESNEY
+479 GYKENNEY
-487 IPGQQDMKLMQFYF
+487 IPGQEDMRLMQFCF

-512 TVDDSEC
+512 TVDDSEF

-528 CCNLKMYPEAKI
+528 CCNLKMFPEAKI

-551 SPHGLLAESASAV
+551 SPYGLLAESASAA

-579 LDWSLAAKGSP
+579 LDWSLTAKASP

-601 EIVAFFKS
+601 QIISFFKS

-615 TLALDTA
+615 NLALETA

-635 AQQQVTR
+635 AQQQMTR
-642 VLKDQSRSLLGCCLM
+642 VLKDQS
-657 YDITPVR
+657 R

-696 GNLVLQT
+696 GNLVLRT
-703 EVVSTLEEIWESY
+703 EEIWESY
-716 NSEEQD
+716 ASEEQD

-746 ETSNEMNLLPVID
+746 ETSNEIYLLPVID

-777 PTTRMAI
+777 PSTRMAI

-797 YHRLMEVFKIFQDSA
+797 YHRLMEILKIFQDSA
-812 SEDSSSNLEHLW
+812 GENSSSNLEHLW

-850 RYLRLVGPFLYV
+850 KYLRLVGPFLYV
-862 FENPKSTTYKQWSS
+862 FENPTSTTYKQWFS
-876 LRGKQVHLVPTELT
+876 LRGKQAHLVPTELT

-905 NPKERILE
+905 NPKEWPSSIILE
-913 DTSALILLFDNDEGR
+913 DTGALILLFDNDEGR

-941 ASGSATVSSFPEV
+941 ASGSAAVSSFPED
-954 ALPSEAHSF
+954 ALALEAHSF
-963 KGSFPDTVETEKLF
+963 KGSFPDVDTEKLF

-995 NRKLKKILLAKESSL
+995 NHKLKRVLLAKESSL

-1023 MKDGNLLIGTILRSL
+1023 MKGGNLLIGTILRSL

-1068 PSPGRKN
+1068 PSLGRKN
-1075 SAGSKGTPLKK
+1075 SAGPKGSPLKK
-1086 NDSEENF
+1086 NDSEESF

-1123 PTSLPSLQPPT
+1123 PTTLPSLQPPT
-1134 FSRIPGLVPDSE
+1134 FSRIPGLIPDSE
-1146 LQTVGFTL
+1146 LQTVEFTL
-1154 EGSGTCDSF
+1154 EGSGTFDSF
-1163 VKAQIVI
+1163 VKAQMVI

-1177 YNYLDNRVVVSV
+1177 YNNLDNRVVVTV

-1211 NVANG
+1211 NLANG
-1216 PDTDKGVYL
+1216 TDKEKDMHL
-1225 DSEEHGTVEESKSHV
+1225 DSVEDGTVEESKSNL
-1240 EPEPAIDTLLTKGK
+1240 EPEPAIEKLLVKGK
-1254 SRIVFHLTSSM
+1254 NRIVFHLTSSM

-1275 SGDRLATLSQNN
+1275 NGDRLATLSQNN
-1287 LSTDIKVF
+1287 LSTDIK
-1295 TSSFSIK
+1295 

-1311 DDSLRSN
+1311 DDSLSSS

-1327 RNPGGHSFVEIDF
+1327 RNPGGRSFVEIDF
-1340 SSYNVDDEDY
+1340 SSYTVGDEDY
-1350 CGYEYSLVGQLS
+1350 CGYDYSLVGRLS

-1375 IISYFMGLVPK
+1375 ITSYFMGLVPK
-1386 SSDGVVKLKDEATNS
+1386 SSDSVVKLKDNVTNS
-1401 ETWVSKNDMEGSP
+1401 EKWVSKSDMEGSP
-1414 ALKLDVSFKRPI
+1414 ALKLDVSFSRPI

-1433 DSNDF
+1433 NSDDF

-1452 QWIGGN
+1452 QWIGGD
-1458 KNEMTAVHLDI
+1458 KGEMSAVHLDI

-1477 NLVIGMNKVR
+1477 NLVVGMNKVR

-1508 LRHQLPVVEAAV
+1508 LKHHLPVIEAAI

-1538 ECALSNFSETP
+1538 ECAVSNLSETAN
-1549 HTVPA
+1549 TVPE
-1554 LDDPRCGTSTTSS
+1554 LDDLRYGTPATSS
-1567 HVSASSSESIQ
+1567 HGSASSSEIIE
-1578 DTSQDTET
+1578 DMPLDTET
-1586 WIANKFSV
+1586 WVANKFSV

-1619 GAWLLYKSNTREE
+1619 GAWLLFKSNTREE
-1632 GFLYATLKGF
+1632 SFLYATLKGF

-1658 IGKSATVRD
+1658 IGKSASVRD
-1667 TSYFDGYD
+1667 TSSVDDYD
-1675 NPNELDSGERRIQ
+1675 NPKELDSGERRIQ

-1703 AIFRKSFSS
+1703 AVFRKSLSS
-1712 VSLCVQRPKFLVALD
+1712 VTLCVQRPKFLVALD
-1727 FLLAIVEF
+1727 FLLAVVEF

-1752 LSTITPVVLNDQIYY
+1752 LHMICPVILNDQIYY
-1767 QERST
+1767 QEHPT
-1772 FSLSPRKPLIV
+1772 FSLSPQKPLIV
-1783 DNERFDHFIY
+1783 DNEKFDHFIY

-1805 EGNIL
+1805 EGKIL
-1810 SKPSSESFIHV
+1810 SGPSSETFIHV
-1821 LGCKRLQF
+1821 VGCKRLQF

-1849 CWYSASE
+1849 CWYSASD
-1856 DDHVYFVRENDG
+1856 DDHVYLVREDDG
-1868 LLSTL
+1868 LLSTP
-1873 SEEIAENTVKN
+1873 SKEITKDTVKN
-1884 ASADISTEF
+1884 ASADTSTEF
-1893 VMELQAIGPELTF
+1893 IMELQAIGPELTF

-1928 DAFCRLIMK
+1928 DAFCRFIMK
-1937 GDSMEMNG
+1937 GDSVEMNG
-1945 SILGLKMESNGIR
+1945 NILGLKMESNGIR

-1979 LLVSEIYMNFSFS
+1979 LLVSEIYVNFSFS

-2005 AFLRMSSKQLSIM
+2005 AFLRMSSKKLSM
-2018 CYQFDKVA
+2018 VCYQFDKVA
-2026 TVQGNANDQVFS
+2026 TMQGNANDQVFS

-2052 DCLTPM
+2052 DYLTPM
-2058 NDPPSK
+2058 NDPPTE
-2064 GVLALNTNVVRV
+2064 GVLALNTNIVKV

-2086 QSGPLRMNNL
+2086 QSGLSRPNNF
-2096 HQNEKD
+2096 HQTGED
-2102 SKNKPSDVD
+2102 PKNKLSGADEL
-2111 QFCSVWLPVA
+2111 CSVWLPVA
-2121 PVGFVAMGCVVSVG
+2121 PVGYVAMGCVVSTG

-2140 LSSVF
+2140 LASAF
-2145 CLTTSLVSSCSL
+2145 CLADSLVSSCNL
-2157 RDCIALRGDANMV
+2157 RDCILLRGNANMV
-2170 FWRIENAFGSFLPGD
+2170 FWRIDNAFGSFLPGD
-2185 PASMSV
+2185 PTSLSV
-2191 PGNAYDLRHML
+2191 HGNAYDLRHML
-2202 FNSTDSSSKTISRG
+2202 FNGADSSSKTISRG
-2216 QDSRNDASQIE
+2216 QDLRNDASRIE

-2249 SGTGSRKKLSI
+2249 SGTSSRKKLSI
-2260 WRPMVPEGMFYFG
+2260 WRPMLSEGLFYFG

-2281 PPNSAVVLRGTGEDT
+2281 PPNSAVVLRDTGEDT
-2296 FLRAPEGYEPV
+2296 FLRAPEGFDLV
-2307 GRIKKHRGIE
+2307 GRIKKHRGTE
-2317 GVSFWFPQAP
+2317 GISFWFPQAP

-2333 GCVASKNS
+2333 GCIASKS
-2341 PMQEEFSLL
+2341 TPMKEDFSFLK
-2350 RCIRSDMVTGGQFSE
+2350 CIRSDMVTGGQFSE
-2365 GSVWDSSDART
+2365 ASVWDSSDART
-2376 SESFSLWTVDN
+2376 SEDFSLWTVDN
-2387 DTGTFLVRSGT
+2387 DAGTFLVRSGY

-2409 AGPPTS
+2409 SGPPTS
-2415 SISDTIIIDA
+2415 SSSDNIIIDA
-2425 EIKTFSAVSFDDFGG
+2425 EIKTFSAVSFDDYGG

-2445 FGVSFESVG
+2445 FGMSFDSVG
-2454 LSYHGGTHHLNATV
+2454 VSYHGGTHHLNATV

-2489 PMDGFLRYQYDM
+2489 PTDGFLRYQYDM
-2501 NTPGSPAQL
+2501 NSPGSPVQL
-2510 RITSTQD
+2510 RITSTRD

-2528 MLSQAYASWNNIN
+2528 MLSQAYASWNNIS
-2541 LGDELYKKETFS
+2541 LGDELCKKETFS
-2553 AAEQPVLDVHQRRNY
+2553 PSEQPVLDVHQRRSY

-2580 YIRTTEHSSSLVT
+2580 YVRTTEYSSSLVT
-2593 LLPSGDD
+2593 LLPPGDD
-2600 RSIKVPASRN
+2600 RSIKVPASRD
-2610 LLDSHL
+2610 LLNSHL
-2616 NGRSVKLYRSMITTI
+2616 NGRSVKCNRLMITTI
-2631 VADAEIKVDGGL
+2631 LADAEIKVDEGL
-2643 ATGEYLTAVRLFSEN
+2643 ATGEYLVAVRLFSEDR
-2658 YSSPDVQQQSAR
+2658 SISGVQQQSAR
-2670 TCASAGENSSQNI
+2670 TCAAAREHSSQNI
-2683 RKVNWN
+2683 GKVNWD

-2699 DNYILEL
+2699 DSYFLEL
-2706 LVLDAGRGLPVGIYS
+2706 LVLDAGRGQPVGMYS
-2721 APLKQIVQKFPP
+2721 TPLKHVVQKLPP
-2733 TSSSESVKFVL
+2733 TSSPDSAKFDL
-2744 TFGDLMSTKT
+2744 TLGDLMPTKT
-2754 VEHEIVK
+2754 GEHENVK
-2761 PIGKVRFA
+2761 PCGKIRFA

-2778 QQGNRANPSRNKTG
+2778 HQGSRASPSRSKTG

-2816 CWRFGNSVIAS
+2816 CWRFGNYVIAS

-2835 RYISIRS
+2835 RYVSIRS
-2842 LVSVTNTTN
+2842 LVSVTNTTD
-2851 FVVDLRLKGRI
+2851 FVVDLRLKGR
-2862 SQSAQSEELGENID
+2862 SPQSARSDEQGEYLD
-2876 KEDQILVGMLE
+2876 KQDQILVGLLE
-2887 PSSTVPVPLSGLSH
+2887 PGSTVPIPLSGISH
-2901 SSVPYTLQLKPVIH
+2901 PIVTYTLQLRPAIR

-2953 LLFCSRID
+2953 LLFCSQID
-2961 GTSSSCQG
+2961 GSSTSSQG
-2969 LWFCLSIE
+2969 LWFCLSLE
-2977 AKEIGKDVHMDPIC
+2977 AKEIGRDAHMDPIY

-2996 IKSPLCLT
+2996 IKPPLCLT
-3004 YYLPVSASYSITSS
+3004 YYLPISARYAVSSS
-3018 HLDGEDSSCSQ
+3018 HLDGEDLICSQ
-3029 GALNPGETVK
+3029 GTLNPGEAVK
-3039 VHNVDPRNPLYLSLV
+3039 VHNVDPRNPLFLSLV

-3060 LIHEPVLISH
+3060 PMHEPVLISH
-3070 PTEAP
+3070 PTEVP
-3075 SKCINLRSSLSRR
+3075 SKFINLRSSLSRR
-3088 IVQILLEQSSDN
+3088 NVQILLEQSSDN
-3100 DYLMA
+3100 DCLMA

-3130 ISGKKDKRR
+3130 ISGRKDKRR
-3139 FLARSSLERSEKLLY
+3139 FLARPNSERSEKFLY

-3181 VSRHGGGQF
+3181 VSRHGGQF

-3227 SYQAIPT
+3227 SYQAVPT

-3245 TNRVGQDLYIKFSVG
+3245 TNRVGQDLYIKLSVG
-3260 DEPKVLHAF
+3260 DEPKVLHAY

-3277 SEGDTD
+3277 SEGDSD

-3292 DWCLPLE
+3292 DWCQPLE

-3305 FVIAM
+3305 VVIAM
-3310 RRHDGTQKF
+3310 RKQDGTQKF
-3319 VRAEIRG
+3319 VKAEIRG

-3334 VVFRLGPANGPIR
+3334 IVFRLGPAYGPIR
-3347 IENRTNSTTISARQ
+3347 IENRTSSTTVSTRQ
-3361 SGLGEDTWIQVKP
+3361 SGFGQDTWIHVKP

-3381 WDDPYGQKLIDFSIQ
+3381 WDDPYGQKLIDVSIQ
-3396 KGDVTCVM
+3396 KGDISSVLCV
-3404 CIDLENPVGCSTSF
+3404 DLDNPVGCSASF
-3418 REHGLKFSM
+3418 REHGLEFSIV
-3427 LETIDMKIL
+3427 ETIDMKIL
-3436 KFTDF
+3436 KFTDYL
-3441 IRRKDE
+3441 RRKE
-3447 VYRSPGSE
+3447 QVYGSPGSE
-3455 LIDHHALALKENE
+3455 LIDHQALALNKNE

-3474 PLELIVELGLVGIS
+3474 PLELIVELGVVGIS
-3488 LIDHKPRELLYLHLQ
+3488 LIDHKPRELLYLYLQ

-3542 LATESRPDSNRP
+3542 LATESRSDSNRP
-3554 VFKANIAVSNMIS
+3554 VFKANIAVSNVTS

-3582 QTWRLNI
+3582 ETWRLNI
-3589 HEPIIWALIDFYN
+3589 HEPIIWALVDFYN
-3602 NLRFISGSSSP
+3602 NLRFVSSSSST

-3659 VGNAF
+3659 VGNAL

-3673 MHRGRYMRKS
+3673 MHRSRYMRKS

-3758 EALAQGLA
+3758 EAFAQGLA

-3780 RQYGVIGI
+3780 RQYGIIGI

-3797 GFIVQPLSGALD
+3797 GFVVQPLSGALD

-3826 NILSNKSVPQRIRDP
+3826 NILSNKSVPHRIRDP
-3841 RAIHRDGI
+3841 RAIHRDGVVR
-3849 IKEYD
+3849 KYD
-3854 KIEAA
+3854 KVEAA

-3890 YEDHFI
+3890 YEDHFV

-3930 DVPWEEV
+3930 DVPWEDV

-3970 KCHVEEREP
+3970 KCNVDEEREP

-3988 RKMWRCHQAAMKVVP
+3988 RRMWRSHQAAMKVIPLKVP
-4003 LEVPWGQRHVYFAS
+4003 SGQHHVYFTS
-4017 DDDRRESHSL
+4017 DDDRRESQSL

-4038 SAVEQQP
+4038 SNVDQRL

-4079 FSIWRPLCPNGFVST
+4079 FSIWRPLCPNGYVSV

-4105 HFAEVYKNVDGNF
+4105 HFAAVYKNINGNF
-4118 TLPLGYDLVWRN
+4118 ALPLGYDLVWRN
-4130 CAEDYRSPVSIWLP
+4130 CVEDYKSPVSIWLP
-4144 RAPEGYVALGCVAV
+4144 RPPEGYVALGCVAV

-4166 GSAFCMNERFV
+4166 DSAFCVNERFA
-4177 EDAEFEEQIIWASS
+4177 EDAEFEDQIIWASA

-4196 GCYIYHVRSGSLQ
+4196 GCYVYHVRSGSMQ
-4209 FMALRLPKEQSELRP
+4209 FMAFRLPKEQSELRP
-4224 KKISGSFVQ
+4224 KKISESYVQ
-4233 QASGAS
+4233 RASEAS